1 MNVPMNMQQ
10 KENGMQH
17 ALKRE
22 LYKYAARYAVE
33 QERQGSQGDGRS
45 SIHYPALFLFV
56 GDLVK
61 PAVSAVHDINQ
72 LKWDNEDGVV
82 YVHIGTDDTSNEA
95 DAGNASSASSPSNAS
110 NTLNPVDAVNATN
123 SSHNQEKA
131 KSGYGAESSYENAQV
146 TYHRLPISTSH
157 SQRSSSKT
165 LRKDVHRSFHESAA
179 ALFGL
184 NRMMRRVSNRIAEY
198 GRLYSSFD
206 RIYVTVITRAD
217 DPLNVLLP
225 EITKLAETILAQSFK
240 SVQTDL
246 HVLVSEMEQV
256 DSFGYASAAG
266 LAFLRELDY
275 MQSLDY
281 MFSGKLLVTEDG
293 ISIPVTHPAA
303 PLFDLVYVLSD
314 KNERGTGVPG
324 GWIENAEIIC
334 RICLLKNRKQEES
347 YEDRAAIAS
356 TGANTYNN
364 TSFKNN
370 IRTTSDQH
378 GYASA
383 GFAEIRRPNKPIA
396 LTVLYHLYR
405 YLLSRMQ
412 QEPDWSIKDKMT
424 FFGLDASSVERKVE
438 GLLPSEDLVSGM
450 SGIMTHN
457 RSFAELKPLSLR
469 EAERALYGEGAEAYF
484 RENVVR
490 PVQERVRERSS
501 SGLLRRQAEQSHM
514 EYPEIGYFQWA
525 AWSDGEPGSV
535 REALLALIR
544 DKSMQL
550 ESARALMEQRQQ
562 ERVEDQ
568 PIKRALFR
576 DKQNV
581 RNLIDC
587 LLERVYEPKVEL
599 LRLENEL
606 HLLRIYDTEMEE
618 LHRYSRQVTTS
629 LEALERTLRE
639 VAEESIA
646 AADEYIGQNVMEY
659 YGKVTE
665 ELIAD
670 LEARRGREVWFED
683 RYMGD
688 MNELAIKGSDRLLA
702 RLMEVCRDL
711 LLSAEPLRLS
721 FEEEL
726 LQRANV
732 TITYRDRD
740 VLTRDDLFRRLY
752 RTLEDQAVVR
762 IRVFDYTQE
771 HRYEEKYFFGDHHSA
786 FMDYAAHAEETSRI
800 YKLGVVYEERSSGVE
815 KLNLMG
821 GFHLED
827 LMVYRNGKVYYDS
840 YTENGY
846 ELHPAELAEKLSPL
860 R

>member
-1 MNVPMNMQQ
+1 MGA
-10 KENGMQH
+10 GMEFKLNNT
-17 ALKRE
+17 LKRDLE
-22 LYKYAARYAVE
+22 KYAAQYAAE
-33 QERQGSQGDGRS
+33 QERQGSLGDGRS

-56 GDLVK
+56 GDLVE
-61 PAVSAVHDINQ
+61 PAMAAVREINQ
-72 LKWDNEDGVV
+72 LKWDNGEGVV
-82 YVHIGTDDTSNEA
+82 YLQIGTEGREEQGGREHRD
-95 DAGNASSASSPSNAS
+95 SSE
-110 NTLNPVDAVNATN
+110 D
-123 SSHNQEKA
+123 
-131 KSGYGAESSYENAQV
+131 GQV
-146 TYHRLPISTSH
+146 TRHILPLSTE
-157 SQRSSSKT
+157 QTGRPSKT
-165 LRKDVHRSFHESAA
+165 MRKDVHRSFHDSEQ

-184 NRMMRRVSNRIAEY
+184 NRTLRRVSNRIAEY

-206 RIYVTVITRAD
+206 RIYITVVTRAD

-225 EITKLAETILAQSFK
+225 ELTKLTENILAQSFK

-256 DSFGYASAAG
+256 ESFGYASAAG
-266 LAFLRELDY
+266 LAFLRELDH
-275 MQSLDY
+275 MQALDY
-281 MFSGKLLVTEDG
+281 TFSGNLLVTEDG
-293 ISIPVTHPAA
+293 ISIPVVHPSS
-303 PLFDLVYVLSD
+303 PLFDLVYILSD
-314 KNERGTGVPG
+314 KNERGTGVAG

-334 RICLLKNRKQEES
+334 RICLLKNRKQ
-347 YEDRAAIAS
+347 DPDALGAVAS

-383 GFAEIRRPNKPIA
+383 GFAEIRRPNQPIA
-396 LTVLYHLYR
+396 LAVLYHLYR
-405 YLLSRMQ
+405 YLLDLMR
-412 QEPDWSIKDKMT
+412 QEPEWSMKDKLA
-424 FFGLDASSVERKVE
+424 FFGLDTSSVERKVE
-438 GLLPSEDLVSGM
+438 GLLPEQDLVGGM

-457 RSFAELKPLSLR
+457 VSFSDLKPLSLR
-469 EAERALYGEGAEAYF
+469 EAERALFGQGAEAYF
-484 RENVVR
+484 RDNMVR
-490 PVQERVRERSS
+490 PAEERLRQRSS
-501 SGLLRRQAEQSHM
+501 QSSLLRRAEQSRT

-525 AWSDGEPGSV
+525 SWSDSSPGSV
-535 REALLALIR
+535 REALLGLIR
-544 DKSMQL
+544 DKSVRL
-550 ESARALMEQRQQ
+550 ESARALLEQRQQ
-562 ERVEDQ
+562 EQVEDQ

-587 LLERVYEPKVEL
+587 LLERVYVPKTEL

-606 HLLRIYDTEMEE
+606 QLLRIYDSEMEQ
-618 LHRYSRQVTTS
+618 LHSFSSSITTA

-639 VAEESIA
+639 TAEERIA

-665 ELIAD
+665 ALIAD
-670 LEARRGREVWFED
+670 LEAKRGRDVWFEE

-688 MNELAIKGSDRLLA
+688 INRLAAEGNERLLQ
-702 RLMEVCRDL
+702 RLMEVCHAL
-711 LLSAEPLRLS
+711 LLTAEPLRLP

-732 TITYRDRD
+732 TITYGDKN

-827 LMVYRNGKVYYDS
+827 LMVYRNGKVYYES

-846 ELHPAELAEKLSPL
+846 ELHPSGLADKLSPM

>member
-1 MNVPMNMQQ
+1 MGA
-10 KENGMQH
+10 GMEFKLNNT
-17 ALKRE
+17 LKRDLE
-22 LYKYAARYAVE
+22 KYAAQYAAE
-33 QERQGSQGDGRS
+33 QERQGSLGDGRS

-56 GDLVK
+56 GDLVE
-61 PAVSAVHDINQ
+61 PAMAAVREINQ
-72 LKWDNEDGVV
+72 LKWDNGEGVV
-82 YVHIGTDDTSNEA
+82 YLQIGTEGREEQGGREHRD
-95 DAGNASSASSPSNAS
+95 SSE
-110 NTLNPVDAVNATN
+110 D
-123 SSHNQEKA
+123 
-131 KSGYGAESSYENAQV
+131 GQV
-146 TYHRLPISTSH
+146 TRHILPLSTE
-157 SQRSSSKT
+157 QTGRPSKT
-165 LRKDVHRSFHESAA
+165 MRKDVHRSFHDSEQ

-184 NRMMRRVSNRIAEY
+184 NRTLRRVSNRIAEY

-206 RIYVTVITRAD
+206 RIYVTVVTRAD

-225 EITKLAETILAQSFK
+225 ELTKLTVNILAQSFK

-256 DSFGYASAAG
+256 ESFGYASAAG
-266 LAFLRELDY
+266 LAFLRELDH
-275 MQSLDY
+275 MQALDY
-281 MFSGKLLVTEDG
+281 TFSGNLLVTEDG
-293 ISIPVTHPAA
+293 ISIPVVHPSS
-303 PLFDLVYVLSD
+303 PLFDLVYILSD
-314 KNERGTGVPG
+314 KNERGTGVAG

-334 RICLLKNRKQEES
+334 RICLLKNRKQ
-347 YEDRAAIAS
+347 DPDALGAVAS

-383 GFAEIRRPNKPIA
+383 GFAEIRRPNQPIA
-396 LTVLYHLYR
+396 LAVLYHLYR
-405 YLLSRMQ
+405 YLLDLMR
-412 QEPDWSIKDKMT
+412 QEPEWSMKDKLA
-424 FFGLDASSVERKVE
+424 FFGLDTSSVERKVE
-438 GLLPSEDLVSGM
+438 GLLPEQDLVGGM

-457 RSFAELKPLSLR
+457 VSFSDLKPLSLR
-469 EAERALYGEGAEAYF
+469 EAERALFGQGAEAYF
-484 RENVVR
+484 RDNMVR
-490 PVQERVRERSS
+490 PAEERFRQRSS
-501 SGLLRRQAEQSHM
+501 QSSLLRRAEQSRT

-525 AWSDGEPGSV
+525 SWSDSSHGSV
-535 REALLALIR
+535 REALLGLIR
-544 DKSMQL
+544 DKSVQL
-550 ESARALMEQRQQ
+550 ESARALLEQRQQ
-562 ERVEDQ
+562 EQVEDQ

-587 LLERVYEPKVEL
+587 LLERVYVPKTEL

-606 HLLRIYDTEMEE
+606 QLLRIYDSEMEQ
-618 LHRYSRQVTTS
+618 LHSFSRSITTA

-639 VAEESIA
+639 TAEERIA

-665 ELIAD
+665 ALIAD
-670 LEARRGREVWFED
+670 LEAKRGRDVWFEE

-688 MNELAIKGSDRLLA
+688 INRLAAEGNERLLQ
-702 RLMEVCRDL
+702 RLMEVCHAL
-711 LLSAEPLRLS
+711 LLTAEPLRLP

-732 TITYRDRD
+732 TITYGDKN

-827 LMVYRNGKVYYDS
+827 LMVYRNGKVYYES

-846 ELHPAELAEKLSPL
+846 ELHPSGLADKLSPM

>member
-1 MNVPMNMQQ
+1 MAA
-10 KENGMQH
+10 GMEFSSNN
-17 ALKRE
+17 ALKRNLE
-22 LYKYAARYAVE
+22 KYAAQYATE
-33 QERQGSQGDGRS
+33 QERQGSLGDGRS
-45 SIHYPALFLFV
+45 SIHYPALFLFM
-56 GDLVK
+56 GDQVA
-61 PAVSAVHDINQ
+61 PAVSAVQEINR
-72 LKWDNEDGVV
+72 LKWDNGEGVV
-82 YVHIGTDDTSNEA
+82 YVQIGTEDQDDDRYRSH
-95 DAGNASSASSPSNAS
+95 DSSGRMKHDNDNGGQLDRGEHS
-110 NTLNPVDAVNATN
+110 DDR
-123 SSHNQEKA
+123 Q
-131 KSGYGAESSYENAQV
+131 SSYPVGHRPAKAMDRSSFDDGQV
-146 TYHRLPISTSH
+146 TRHVLPISGAQTG
-157 SQRSSSKT
+157 RPSKT
-165 LRKDVHRSFHESAA
+165 LRKDVHRSFHDSDQ
-179 ALFGL
+179 ALYGL
-184 NRMMRRVSNRIAEY
+184 NRTLRRVSNRIAEY

-206 RIYVTVITRAD
+206 RIYVTVVTRAD

-225 EITKLAETILAQSFK
+225 ELTKLTETILGQSFK

-275 MQSLDY
+275 MQGLDY
-281 MFSGKLLVTEDG
+281 TFSGNLLVTEDG
-293 ISIPVTHPAA
+293 ISIPVVHPAS
-303 PLFDLVYVLSD
+303 PLFDLVYILSD

-334 RICLLKNRKQEES
+334 RICLLKNRKQEADS
-347 YEDRAAIAS
+347 SGAVSS

-396 LTVLYHLYR
+396 LAVLYHLYR
-405 YLLSRMQ
+405 YLLERMR
-412 QEPDWSIKDKMT
+412 QEPEWSIKDKLV
-424 FFGLDASSVERKVE
+424 FFGLDGASVERKVE
-438 GLLPSEDLVSGM
+438 GVLPDEDLVSGM

-457 RSFAELKPLSLR
+457 VSFTDLKPLSLR
-469 EAERALYGEGAEAYF
+469 EAERALFGHGAEAYF
-484 RENVVR
+484 RDNVVR
-490 PVQERVRERSS
+490 LAEERVRQRSTEGS
-501 SGLLRRQAEQSHM
+501 LRRQAEQSRTEH
-514 EYPEIGYFQWA
+514 PEIGYFQWA
-525 AWSDGEPGSV
+525 AWSDNGFGSV
-535 REALLALIR
+535 REALLGLIR
-544 DKSMQL
+544 DKSVQL
-550 ESARALMEQRQQ
+550 ESARSLLEQRQQ

-568 PIKRALFR
+568 SFKRALFR

-587 LLERVYEPKVEL
+587 LLERVYVPKVEL

-606 HLLRIYDTEMEE
+606 QLLRVYDTEMEH
-618 LHRYSRQVTTS
+618 LHMFSRKVTET
-629 LEALERTLRE
+629 LAALERILRE
-639 VAEESIA
+639 TALESIA

-665 ELIAD
+665 ALIAD
-670 LEARRGREVWFED
+670 LEAKRGRDVWFED

-688 MNELAIKGSDRLLA
+688 MNRLATEGNERLLQ
-702 RLMEVCRDL
+702 RLMEVCHAML
-711 LLSAEPLRLS
+711 LTADPLRVP

-726 LQRANV
+726 LLRANV
-732 TITYRDRD
+732 TITYGDKN

-752 RTLEDQAVVR
+752 RTLEEQAVVR
-762 IRVFDYTQE
+762 VRVFDYTQE

-827 LMVYRNGKVYYDS
+827 LMVYRNGRVYYDS

-846 ELHPAELAEKLSPL
+846 ELHPSDLAEKLSPM

>member
-1 MNVPMNMQQ
+1 MAAGMEFKMNNT
-10 KENGMQH
+10 
-17 ALKRE
+17 LKRDLE
-22 LYKYAARYAVE
+22 KYAAQYAAE
-33 QERQGSQGDGRS
+33 QERQGSLGDGRS

-56 GDLVK
+56 GDLVE
-61 PAVSAVHDINQ
+61 PAMAAVREINQ
-72 LKWDNEDGVV
+72 LKWDNGEGVV
-82 YVHIGTDDTSNEA
+82 YLQIGTEGREEQGGREHRD
-95 DAGNASSASSPSNAS
+95 SSE
-110 NTLNPVDAVNATN
+110 D
-123 SSHNQEKA
+123 
-131 KSGYGAESSYENAQV
+131 GQV
-146 TYHRLPISTSH
+146 TRHILPLSTE
-157 SQRSSSKT
+157 QTGRPSKT
-165 LRKDVHRSFHESAA
+165 MRKDVHRRFHDSEQ

-184 NRMMRRVSNRIAEY
+184 NRTLRRVSNRIAEY

-206 RIYVTVITRAD
+206 RIYVTVVTRAD

-225 EITKLAETILAQSFK
+225 ELTKLTETILAQSFK

-275 MQSLDY
+275 MQALDY
-281 MFSGKLLVTEDG
+281 TFSGNLLVTEDG
-293 ISIPVTHPAA
+293 ISIPVVHPSS
-303 PLFDLVYVLSD
+303 PLFDLVYILSD
-314 KNERGTGVPG
+314 KNERGTGVSG
-324 GWIENAEIIC
+324 GWTENAEIIC
-334 RICLLKNRKQEES
+334 RICLLKNRKQ
-347 YEDRAAIAS
+347 DPDALGAVAI

-383 GFAEIRRPNKPIA
+383 GFAEIRRPNQPIA
-396 LTVLYHLYR
+396 LAVLYHLYR
-405 YLLSRMQ
+405 YLLGLMR
-412 QEPDWSIKDKMT
+412 QEPEWSMKDKLA
-424 FFGLDASSVERKVE
+424 FFGLDASSVEHKVE
-438 GLLPSEDLVSGM
+438 GLLPEQDLVGGM

-457 RSFAELKPLSLR
+457 VSFSDLKPLSLR
-469 EAERALYGEGAEAYF
+469 EAERALFGQGAEAYF
-484 RENVVR
+484 RDNMVR
-490 PVQERVRERSS
+490 PAEERLRQRSS
-501 SGLLRRQAEQSHM
+501 QSSLLRRAEQSRT

-525 AWSDGEPGSV
+525 SWSDSSPGSV
-535 REALLALIR
+535 REALLGLIR
-544 DKSMQL
+544 DKSVQL
-550 ESARALMEQRQQ
+550 ESARALLEQRQQ
-562 ERVEDQ
+562 EQVEDQ
-568 PIKRALFR
+568 SIKRALFR

-587 LLERVYEPKVEL
+587 LLERVYVPKTEL

-606 HLLRIYDTEMEE
+606 QLLRLYDSEMEQ
-618 LHRYSRQVTTS
+618 LHNFSRDVTTA

-639 VAEESIA
+639 AAEERIA

-665 ELIAD
+665 ALIAD
-670 LEARRGREVWFED
+670 LEAKRGRDVWFEE

-688 MNELAIKGSDRLLA
+688 INRLAAEGNERLLQ
-702 RLMEVCRDL
+702 RLMEVCHTL
-711 LLSAEPLRLS
+711 LLTAEPLRLP

-732 TITYRDRD
+732 TITYGDKN

-846 ELHPAELAEKLSPL
+846 ELHPAGLADKLSPM

>member
-1 MNVPMNMQQ
+1 MGA
-10 KENGMQH
+10 GMEFKLNNT
-17 ALKRE
+17 LKRDLE
-22 LYKYAARYAVE
+22 KYAAQYAAE
-33 QERQGSQGDGRS
+33 QERQGSLGDGRS

-56 GDLVK
+56 GDLVE
-61 PAVSAVHDINQ
+61 PAMAAVREINQ
-72 LKWDNEDGVV
+72 LKWDNGEGVV
-82 YVHIGTDDTSNEA
+82 YLQIGTEGREEQGGREHRDPLED
-95 DAGNASSASSPSNAS
+95 G
-110 NTLNPVDAVNATN
+110 
-123 SSHNQEKA
+123 
-131 KSGYGAESSYENAQV
+131 QV
-146 TYHRLPISTSH
+146 TRHILPLSTV
-157 SQRSSSKT
+157 QAGRPSKT
-165 LRKDVHRSFHESAA
+165 LRKDVHRSFHDSEQ

-184 NRMMRRVSNRIAEY
+184 NRTLRRVSNRIAEY

-206 RIYVTVITRAD
+206 RIYVTVVTRAD

-225 EITKLAETILAQSFK
+225 ELTKLTENILAQSFK

-275 MQSLDY
+275 LQALDY
-281 MFSGKLLVTEDG
+281 TFSGNLLVTEDG
-293 ISIPVTHPAA
+293 ISIPVVHSSS
-303 PLFDLVYVLSD
+303 PLFDLVYILSD
-314 KNERGTGVPG
+314 KNERGTGVAG

-334 RICLLKNRKQEES
+334 RICLLKNRKQ
-347 YEDRAAIAS
+347 DPDALGAVAS

-383 GFAEIRRPNKPIA
+383 GFAEIRRPNQPIA
-396 LTVLYHLYR
+396 LAVLYHLYR
-405 YLLSRMQ
+405 YLLDLMR
-412 QEPDWSIKDKMT
+412 QEPDWSMKDKLA

-438 GLLPSEDLVSGM
+438 GLLPEQDLVGGM

-457 RSFAELKPLSLR
+457 VSFSDLKPLSLR
-469 EAERALYGEGAEAYF
+469 EAERALFGQGAEAYF
-484 RENVVR
+484 RDNMVR
-490 PVQERVRERSS
+490 PAEERLRQRSS
-501 SGLLRRQAEQSHM
+501 EGSLRRQAQQSRT

-525 AWSDGEPGSV
+525 SWSDSSPGSV
-535 REALLALIR
+535 REALLGLIR
-544 DKSMQL
+544 DKSVQL
-550 ESARALMEQRQQ
+550 ESARALLEQRQQ
-562 ERVEDQ
+562 EQVEDQ

-587 LLERVYEPKVEL
+587 LLERVYVPKTEL

-606 HLLRIYDTEMEE
+606 QLLRIYDSEMEQ
-618 LHRYSRQVTTS
+618 LHSFSRDVTTA

-639 VAEESIA
+639 AAEERIA

-665 ELIAD
+665 ALIAD
-670 LEARRGREVWFED
+670 LEAKRGRDVWFEE

-688 MNELAIKGSDRLLA
+688 INQLAAEGNERLLQ
-702 RLMEVCRDL
+702 RLMEVCHAL
-711 LLSAEPLRLS
+711 LLTAEPLRLP

-732 TITYRDRD
+732 TITYGDKN

-840 YTENGY
+840 YAENGY
-846 ELHPAELAEKLSPL
+846 EFHPAGLADKLSPM

>member
-1 MNVPMNMQQ
+1 MAA
-10 KENGMQH
+10 GMEFSSNN
-17 ALKRE
+17 ALKRNLE
-22 LYKYAARYAVE
+22 KYAAQYATE
-33 QERQGSQGDGRS
+33 QERQGSLGDGRS

-56 GDLVK
+56 GDQVA
-61 PAVSAVHDINQ
+61 PAVSAVQEINR
-72 LKWDNEDGVV
+72 LKWDNGEGVV
-82 YVHIGTDDTSNEA
+82 YVQIGTEDQDDDRHRNHDSSERMKHDNDNGGQLDRGEHSDDRQPTYPGGHRSAEA
-95 DAGNASSASSPSNAS
+95 MDRSSF
-110 NTLNPVDAVNATN
+110 DD
-123 SSHNQEKA
+123 
-131 KSGYGAESSYENAQV
+131 GQV
-146 TYHRLPISTSH
+146 TRHVLPISGAKTG
-157 SQRSSSKT
+157 RPSKT
-165 LRKDVHRSFHESAA
+165 LRKDVHRSFHDSDQ
-179 ALFGL
+179 ALYGL
-184 NRMMRRVSNRIAEY
+184 NRTLRRVSNRIAEY

-206 RIYVTVITRAD
+206 RIYVTVVTRAD

-225 EITKLAETILAQSFK
+225 ELTKLTETILGQSFK

-275 MQSLDY
+275 MQGLDY
-281 MFSGKLLVTEDG
+281 TFSGNLLVTEDG
-293 ISIPVTHPAA
+293 ISIPVVHPAS
-303 PLFDLVYVLSD
+303 PLFDLVYILSD

-334 RICLLKNRKQEES
+334 RICLLKNRKQEPDS
-347 YEDRAAIAS
+347 SGAVSS

-396 LTVLYHLYR
+396 LAVLYHLYR
-405 YLLSRMQ
+405 YLLERMR
-412 QEPDWSIKDKMT
+412 QEPEWSIKDKLV
-424 FFGLDASSVERKVE
+424 FFGLDGASVERKVE
-438 GLLPSEDLVSGM
+438 GILPDEDLVSGM

-457 RSFAELKPLSLR
+457 VSFTDLKPLSLR
-469 EAERALYGEGAEAYF
+469 EAERALFGHGAEAYF
-484 RENVVR
+484 RDNVVR
-490 PVQERVRERSS
+490 LAEDRVRQRSTEGS
-501 SGLLRRQAEQSHM
+501 LRRQAEQSRTEH
-514 EYPEIGYFQWA
+514 PEIGYFQWA
-525 AWSDGEPGSV
+525 AWSDNGFGSV
-535 REALLALIR
+535 REALLGLIR
-544 DKSMQL
+544 DKSVQL
-550 ESARALMEQRQQ
+550 ESARSLLEQRQQ

-568 PIKRALFR
+568 SFKRALFR

-587 LLERVYEPKVEL
+587 LLERVYVPKVEL

-606 HLLRIYDTEMEE
+606 QLLRVYDTEMEH
-618 LHRYSRQVTTS
+618 LHTFSRKVTET
-629 LEALERTLRE
+629 LAALERTLRE
-639 VAEESIA
+639 TALESIA

-665 ELIAD
+665 ALIAD
-670 LEARRGREVWFED
+670 LEAKRGRDVWFED

-688 MNELAIKGSDRLLA
+688 MNRLATEGNERLLQ
-702 RLMEVCRDL
+702 RLMEVCHAML
-711 LLSAEPLRLS
+711 LTADPLRVP

-726 LQRANV
+726 LLRANV
-732 TITYRDRD
+732 TITYGDKN

-752 RTLEDQAVVR
+752 RTLEEQAVVR
-762 IRVFDYTQE
+762 VRVFDYTQE

-827 LMVYRNGKVYYDS
+827 LMVYRNGRVYYDS

-846 ELHPAELAEKLSPL
+846 ELHPSDLAEKLSPM

>member
-1 MNVPMNMQQ
+1 MGA
-10 KENGMQH
+10 GMEFKLNNT
-17 ALKRE
+17 LKRDLE
-22 LYKYAARYAVE
+22 KYAAQYAAE
-33 QERQGSQGDGRS
+33 QERQGSLGDGRS

-56 GDLVK
+56 GDLVE
-61 PAVSAVHDINQ
+61 PAMAAVHEINQ
-72 LKWDNEDGVV
+72 LKWDNGEGVMYLQIGTEGREEQGGREHRDSSEDG
-82 YVHIGTDDTSNEA
+82 
-95 DAGNASSASSPSNAS
+95 
-110 NTLNPVDAVNATN
+110 
-123 SSHNQEKA
+123 
-131 KSGYGAESSYENAQV
+131 QV
-146 TYHRLPISTSH
+146 TRHILPLSTE
-157 SQRSSSKT
+157 QTGRPSKT
-165 LRKDVHRSFHESAA
+165 MRKDVHRSFHDSEQ

-184 NRMMRRVSNRIAEY
+184 NRTLRRVSNRIAEY

-206 RIYVTVITRAD
+206 RIYVTVVTRAD

-225 EITKLAETILAQSFK
+225 ELTKLTENILAQSFK

-256 DSFGYASAAG
+256 ESFGYASAAG
-266 LAFLRELDY
+266 LAFLRELDH
-275 MQSLDY
+275 MQALDY
-281 MFSGKLLVTEDG
+281 TFSGNLLVTEDG
-293 ISIPVTHPAA
+293 ISIPVVHPSS
-303 PLFDLVYVLSD
+303 PLFDLVYILSD
-314 KNERGTGVPG
+314 KNERGTGVAG

-334 RICLLKNRKQEES
+334 RICLLKNRKQ
-347 YEDRAAIAS
+347 DPDALGAVAS

-383 GFAEIRRPNKPIA
+383 GFAEIRRPNQPIA
-396 LTVLYHLYR
+396 LAVLYHLYR
-405 YLLSRMQ
+405 YLLDLMR
-412 QEPDWSIKDKMT
+412 QEPEWSMKDKLA
-424 FFGLDASSVERKVE
+424 FFGLDTSSVERKVE
-438 GLLPSEDLVSGM
+438 GLLPEQDLVGGM

-457 RSFAELKPLSLR
+457 VSFSDLKPLSLR
-469 EAERALYGEGAEAYF
+469 EAERALFGQGAEAYF
-484 RENVVR
+484 RDNMVR
-490 PVQERVRERSS
+490 PAGERLRQRSS
-501 SGLLRRQAEQSHM
+501 QSSLLRRAEQSRT
-514 EYPEIGYFQWA
+514 EYPEIGYFQWTS
-525 AWSDGEPGSV
+525 WSDSGPGSV
-535 REALLALIR
+535 REALLGLIR
-544 DKSMQL
+544 DKSVQL
-550 ESARALMEQRQQ
+550 ESARALLEQRQQ
-562 ERVEDQ
+562 EQVEDQ

-587 LLERVYEPKVEL
+587 LLERVYVPKTEL

-606 HLLRIYDTEMEE
+606 QLLRIYDSEMEQ
-618 LHRYSRQVTTS
+618 LHSFSRSITTA

-639 VAEESIA
+639 TAEERIA

-665 ELIAD
+665 ALIAD
-670 LEARRGREVWFED
+670 LEAKRGRDVWFEE

-688 MNELAIKGSDRLLA
+688 INRLAAEGNERLLQ
-702 RLMEVCRDL
+702 RLMEVCHAL
-711 LLSAEPLRLS
+711 LLTAEPLRLP

-732 TITYRDRD
+732 TITYGDKN

-827 LMVYRNGKVYYDS
+827 LMVYRNGKVYYES

-846 ELHPAELAEKLSPL
+846 ELHPSGLADKLSPM

>member
-1 MNVPMNMQQ
+1 MAA
-10 KENGMQH
+10 GMEFSSNN
-17 ALKRE
+17 ALKRNLE
-22 LYKYAARYAVE
+22 KYAAQYATE
-33 QERQGSQGDGRS
+33 QERQGSLGDGRS

-56 GDLVK
+56 GDQVA
-61 PAVSAVHDINQ
+61 PAVSAVQEINR
-72 LKWDNEDGVV
+72 LKWDNGEGVV
-82 YVHIGTDDTSNEA
+82 YVQIGTE
-95 DAGNASSASSPSNAS
+95 
-110 NTLNPVDAVNATN
+110 
-123 SSHNQEKA
+123 NQEHAQHRDHDPAQTKHDHYSA
-131 KSGYGAESSYENAQV
+131 GAHSGYARVNGLSDARNGSTSDDDQV
-146 TYHRLPISTSH
+146 TRHVLPLSTI
-157 SQRSSSKT
+157 QTDRPSKT
-165 LRKDVHRSFHESAA
+165 LRKDVHRSFHDSDQ

-184 NRMMRRVSNRIAEY
+184 NRTLRRVSNRIAEY

-206 RIYVTVITRAD
+206 RIYVTVVTRAD

-225 EITKLAETILAQSFK
+225 ELTKLTETILAQSFK

-275 MQSLDY
+275 MQGLDY
-281 MFSGKLLVTEDG
+281 TFNGNLLVTEDG
-293 ISIPVTHPAA
+293 ISIPVVHPAS
-303 PLFDLVYVLSD
+303 PLFDLVYILSD

-334 RICLLKNRKQEES
+334 RICLLKNRKQDGDS
-347 YEDRAAIAS
+347 SGSS

-396 LTVLYHLYR
+396 LAVLYHLYR
-405 YLLSRMQ
+405 YLLERMR
-412 QEPDWSIKDKMT
+412 QEPEWSIKDKLA
-424 FFGLDASSVERKVE
+424 FFGLDGASVERKVE
-438 GLLPSEDLVSGM
+438 GILPDEDLVSGM

-457 RSFAELKPLSLR
+457 VSFSDLKPLSLR
-469 EAERALYGEGAEAYF
+469 EAERALFGQGAEAYF
-484 RENVVR
+484 RDNVVR
-490 PVQERVRERSS
+490 LAEERVRQRSTEGS
-501 SGLLRRQAEQSHM
+501 LRRKAEQSRIEH
-514 EYPEIGYFQWA
+514 PEVGYFQWA
-525 AWSDGEPGSV
+525 AWSDNGFGSV
-535 REALLALIR
+535 REALLGLIR
-544 DKSMQL
+544 DKSVQL
-550 ESARALMEQRQQ
+550 ESARALLEQRQQ

-568 PIKRALFR
+568 SFKRALFR

-587 LLERVYEPKVEL
+587 LLERVYVPKVEL

-606 HLLRIYDTEMEE
+606 QLLRVYDTEMEQ
-618 LHRYSRQVTTS
+618 LHTFSRSVTET
-629 LEALERTLRE
+629 LATLERVLRE
-639 VAEESIA
+639 TAVESIA

-665 ELIAD
+665 ALIAD
-670 LEARRGREVWFED
+670 LEAKRGRDVWFED

-688 MNELAIKGSDRLLA
+688 MNQLATEGNELLLQ
-702 RLMEVCRDL
+702 RLMEVCHVML
-711 LLSAEPLRLS
+711 LTAEPLRVP

-726 LQRANV
+726 LLRANV
-732 TITYRDRD
+732 TITYGDKN

-752 RTLEDQAVVR
+752 RTLEEQAVVR
-762 IRVFDYTQE
+762 VRVFDYTQE

-827 LMVYRNGKVYYDS
+827 LMVYRNGRVYYDS

-846 ELHPAELAEKLSPL
+846 ELHPSDLAEKLSPM

>member
-1 MNVPMNMQQ
+1 M
-10 KENGMQH
+10 
-17 ALKRE
+17 KRDLE
-22 LYKYAARYAVE
+22 KYAAQYAAE
-33 QERQGSQGDGRS
+33 QERQGSLGDGRS

-56 GDLVK
+56 GDLVE
-61 PAVSAVHDINQ
+61 PAMAAVHEINQ
-72 LKWDNEDGVV
+72 LKWDNGEGVMYLQIGTEGREEQGGREHRDSSEDG
-82 YVHIGTDDTSNEA
+82 
-95 DAGNASSASSPSNAS
+95 
-110 NTLNPVDAVNATN
+110 
-123 SSHNQEKA
+123 
-131 KSGYGAESSYENAQV
+131 QV
-146 TYHRLPISTSH
+146 TRHILPLSTE
-157 SQRSSSKT
+157 QTGRPSKT
-165 LRKDVHRSFHESAA
+165 MRKDVHRSFHDSEQ

-184 NRMMRRVSNRIAEY
+184 NRTLRRVSNRIAEY

-206 RIYVTVITRAD
+206 RIYVTVVTRAD

-225 EITKLAETILAQSFK
+225 ELTKLTENILAQSFK

-256 DSFGYASAAG
+256 ESFGYASAAG
-266 LAFLRELDY
+266 LAFLRELDH
-275 MQSLDY
+275 MQALDY
-281 MFSGKLLVTEDG
+281 TFSGNLLVTEDG
-293 ISIPVTHPAA
+293 ISIPVVHPSS
-303 PLFDLVYVLSD
+303 PLFDLVYILSD
-314 KNERGTGVPG
+314 KNERGTGVAG

-334 RICLLKNRKQEES
+334 RICLLKNRKQ
-347 YEDRAAIAS
+347 DPDALGAVAS

-383 GFAEIRRPNKPIA
+383 GFAEIRRPNQPIA
-396 LTVLYHLYR
+396 LAVLYHLYR
-405 YLLSRMQ
+405 YLLDLMR
-412 QEPDWSIKDKMT
+412 QEPEWSMKDKLA
-424 FFGLDASSVERKVE
+424 FFGLDTSSVERKVE
-438 GLLPSEDLVSGM
+438 GLLPEQDLVGGM

-457 RSFAELKPLSLR
+457 VSFSDLKPLSLR
-469 EAERALYGEGAEAYF
+469 EAERALFGQGAEAYF
-484 RENVVR
+484 RDNMVR
-490 PVQERVRERSS
+490 PAGERLRQRSS
-501 SGLLRRQAEQSHM
+501 QSSLLRRAEQSRT
-514 EYPEIGYFQWA
+514 EYPEIGYFQWTS
-525 AWSDGEPGSV
+525 WSDSGPGSV
-535 REALLALIR
+535 REALLGLIR
-544 DKSMQL
+544 DKSVQL
-550 ESARALMEQRQQ
+550 ESARALLEQRQQ
-562 ERVEDQ
+562 EQVEDQ

-587 LLERVYEPKVEL
+587 LLERVYVPKTEL

-606 HLLRIYDTEMEE
+606 QLLRIYDSEMEQ
-618 LHRYSRQVTTS
+618 LHSFSRSITTA

-639 VAEESIA
+639 TAEERIA

-665 ELIAD
+665 ALIAD
-670 LEARRGREVWFED
+670 LEAKRGRDVWFEE

-688 MNELAIKGSDRLLA
+688 INRLAAEGNERLLQ
-702 RLMEVCRDL
+702 RLMEVCHAL
-711 LLSAEPLRLS
+711 LLTAEPLRLP

-732 TITYRDRD
+732 TITYGDKN

-827 LMVYRNGKVYYDS
+827 LMVYRNGKVYYES

-846 ELHPAELAEKLSPL
+846 ELHPSGLADKLSPM

>member
-1 MNVPMNMQQ
+1 MNNT
-10 KENGMQH
+10 
-17 ALKRE
+17 LKRDLE
-22 LYKYAARYAVE
+22 KYAAQYAAE
-33 QERQGSQGDGRS
+33 QERQGSLGDGRS

-56 GDLVK
+56 GDLVE
-61 PAVSAVHDINQ
+61 PAMAAVREINQ
-72 LKWDNEDGVV
+72 LKWDNGEGVV
-82 YVHIGTDDTSNEA
+82 YLQIGTEGREEQGGREHRD
-95 DAGNASSASSPSNAS
+95 SSE
-110 NTLNPVDAVNATN
+110 D
-123 SSHNQEKA
+123 
-131 KSGYGAESSYENAQV
+131 GQV
-146 TYHRLPISTSH
+146 TRHILPLSTE
-157 SQRSSSKT
+157 QTGRPSKT
-165 LRKDVHRSFHESAA
+165 MRKDVHRRFHDSEQ

-184 NRMMRRVSNRIAEY
+184 NRTLRRVSNRIAEY

-206 RIYVTVITRAD
+206 RIYVTVVTRAD

-225 EITKLAETILAQSFK
+225 ELTKLTETILAQSFK

-275 MQSLDY
+275 MQALDY
-281 MFSGKLLVTEDG
+281 TFSGNLLVTEDG
-293 ISIPVTHPAA
+293 ISIPVVHPSS
-303 PLFDLVYVLSD
+303 PLFDLVYILSD
-314 KNERGTGVPG
+314 KNERGTGVSG
-324 GWIENAEIIC
+324 GWTENAEIIC
-334 RICLLKNRKQEES
+334 RICLLKNRKQ
-347 YEDRAAIAS
+347 DPDALGAVAI

-383 GFAEIRRPNKPIA
+383 GFAEIRRPNQPIA
-396 LTVLYHLYR
+396 LAVLYHLYR
-405 YLLSRMQ
+405 YLLGLMR
-412 QEPDWSIKDKMT
+412 QEPEWSMKDKLA
-424 FFGLDASSVERKVE
+424 FFGLDASSVEHKVE
-438 GLLPSEDLVSGM
+438 GLLPEQDLVGGM

-457 RSFAELKPLSLR
+457 VSFSDLKPLSLR
-469 EAERALYGEGAEAYF
+469 EAERALFGQGAEAYF
-484 RENVVR
+484 RDNMVR
-490 PVQERVRERSS
+490 PAEERLRQRSS
-501 SGLLRRQAEQSHM
+501 QSSLLRRAEQSRT

-525 AWSDGEPGSV
+525 SWSDSSPGSV
-535 REALLALIR
+535 REALLGLIR
-544 DKSMQL
+544 DKSVQL
-550 ESARALMEQRQQ
+550 ESARALLEQRQQ
-562 ERVEDQ
+562 EQVEDQ
-568 PIKRALFR
+568 SIKRALFR

-587 LLERVYEPKVEL
+587 LLERVYVPKTEL

-606 HLLRIYDTEMEE
+606 QLLRLYDSEMEQ
-618 LHRYSRQVTTS
+618 LHNFSRDVTTA

-639 VAEESIA
+639 AAEERIA

-665 ELIAD
+665 ALIAD
-670 LEARRGREVWFED
+670 LEAKRGRDVWFEE

-688 MNELAIKGSDRLLA
+688 INRLAAEGNERLLQ
-702 RLMEVCRDL
+702 RLMEVCHTL
-711 LLSAEPLRLS
+711 LLTAEPLRLP

-732 TITYRDRD
+732 TITYGDKN

-846 ELHPAELAEKLSPL
+846 ELHPAGLADKLSPM

>member
-1 MNVPMNMQQ
+1 MGA
-10 KENGMQH
+10 GMEFKLNNT
-17 ALKRE
+17 LKRD
-22 LYKYAARYAVE
+22 LDKYAAQYAAE
-33 QERQGSQGDGRS
+33 QERQGSLGDGRS

-56 GDLVK
+56 GDLVE
-61 PAVSAVHDINQ
+61 PAMAAVREINQ
-72 LKWDNEDGVV
+72 LKWDNGEGVV
-82 YVHIGTDDTSNEA
+82 YLQIGTEGREEQGGREHRDSLED
-95 DAGNASSASSPSNAS
+95 G
-110 NTLNPVDAVNATN
+110 
-123 SSHNQEKA
+123 
-131 KSGYGAESSYENAQV
+131 QV
-146 TYHRLPISTSH
+146 TRHILPLSTV
-157 SQRSSSKT
+157 QAGRPSKT
-165 LRKDVHRSFHESAA
+165 LRKDVHRSFHDSEQ

-184 NRMMRRVSNRIAEY
+184 NRTLRRVSNRIAEY

-206 RIYVTVITRAD
+206 RIYVTVVTRAD

-225 EITKLAETILAQSFK
+225 ELTKLTENILAQSFK

-275 MQSLDY
+275 MQALDY
-281 MFSGKLLVTEDG
+281 TFSGNLLVTEDG
-293 ISIPVTHPAA
+293 ISIPVVHSSS
-303 PLFDLVYVLSD
+303 PLFDLVYILSD
-314 KNERGTGVPG
+314 KNERGTGVAG

-334 RICLLKNRKQEES
+334 RICLLKNRKQ
-347 YEDRAAIAS
+347 DPDALGAVAS

-364 TSFKNN
+364 TAFKNN

-383 GFAEIRRPNKPIA
+383 GFAEIRRPNQPIA
-396 LTVLYHLYR
+396 LAVLYHLYR
-405 YLLSRMQ
+405 YLLELMR
-412 QEPDWSIKDKMT
+412 QEPDWSMKDKLA

-438 GLLPSEDLVSGM
+438 GLLPEQDLVGGM

-457 RSFAELKPLSLR
+457 VSFSDLKPLSLR
-469 EAERALYGEGAEAYF
+469 EAERALFGQGAEAYF
-484 RENVVR
+484 RDNMVR
-490 PVQERVRERSS
+490 PAEERLRQRSS
-501 SGLLRRQAEQSHM
+501 EGSLRRQAQQSRT

-525 AWSDGEPGSV
+525 SWSDSSPGSV
-535 REALLALIR
+535 RETLLGLIR
-544 DKSMQL
+544 DKSVQL
-550 ESARALMEQRQQ
+550 ESARALLEQRQQ
-562 ERVEDQ
+562 EQVEDQ

-587 LLERVYEPKVEL
+587 LLERVYMPKTEL

-606 HLLRIYDTEMEE
+606 QLLRIYDSEMEQ
-618 LHRYSRQVTTS
+618 LHSFSRDVTTA

-639 VAEESIA
+639 AAEERIA

-665 ELIAD
+665 ALIAD
-670 LEARRGREVWFED
+670 LEAKRGRDVWFEE

-688 MNELAIKGSDRLLA
+688 INRLAAEGNERLLQ
-702 RLMEVCRDL
+702 RLMEVCHAL
-711 LLSAEPLRLS
+711 LLTAEPLRLP

-732 TITYRDRD
+732 TIAYGDKN

-840 YTENGY
+840 YAENGY
-846 ELHPAELAEKLSPL
+846 EFHPAGLADKLSPM

>member
-1 MNVPMNMQQ
+1 MGA
-10 KENGMQH
+10 GMEFKLNNT
-17 ALKRE
+17 LKRDLE
-22 LYKYAARYAVE
+22 KYAAQYAAE
-33 QERQGSQGDGRS
+33 QERQGSLGDGRS

-56 GDLVK
+56 GDLVE
-61 PAVSAVHDINQ
+61 PAMASVREINQ
-72 LKWDNEDGVV
+72 LKWDNGEGVV
-82 YVHIGTDDTSNEA
+82 YLQIGTEGREEQGGREHRD
-95 DAGNASSASSPSNAS
+95 SSE
-110 NTLNPVDAVNATN
+110 D
-123 SSHNQEKA
+123 
-131 KSGYGAESSYENAQV
+131 GQV
-146 TYHRLPISTSH
+146 TRHILPLSTE
-157 SQRSSSKT
+157 QTGRPSKT
-165 LRKDVHRSFHESAA
+165 MRKDVHRRFHDSEQ

-184 NRMMRRVSNRIAEY
+184 NRTLRRVSNRIAEY

-206 RIYVTVITRAD
+206 RIYVTVVTRAD

-225 EITKLAETILAQSFK
+225 ELTKLTETILAQSFK

-275 MQSLDY
+275 MQALDY
-281 MFSGKLLVTEDG
+281 TFSGNLLVTEDG
-293 ISIPVTHPAA
+293 ISIPVVHPSS
-303 PLFDLVYVLSD
+303 PLFDLVYILSD
-314 KNERGTGVPG
+314 KNERGTGVSG

-334 RICLLKNRKQEES
+334 RICLLKNRKQ
-347 YEDRAAIAS
+347 DPDALGAVAS

-383 GFAEIRRPNKPIA
+383 GFAEIRRPNQPIA
-396 LTVLYHLYR
+396 LAVLYHLYR
-405 YLLSRMQ
+405 YLLDIMR
-412 QEPDWSIKDKMT
+412 QEPDWSMKDKLA

-438 GLLPSEDLVSGM
+438 GLLPEQDLVGGM

-457 RSFAELKPLSLR
+457 VSFSDLKPLSLR
-469 EAERALYGEGAEAYF
+469 EAERALFGQGAEAYF
-484 RENVVR
+484 RDNMVR
-490 PVQERVRERSS
+490 PAEERLRQRSS
-501 SGLLRRQAEQSHM
+501 QSSLLRRAEQSRT

-525 AWSDGEPGSV
+525 SWSDSSPGSV
-535 REALLALIR
+535 REALLGLIR
-544 DKSMQL
+544 DKSVQL
-550 ESARALMEQRQQ
+550 ESARALLEQRQQ
-562 ERVEDQ
+562 EQVEDQ

-587 LLERVYEPKVEL
+587 LLERVYVPKTEL

-606 HLLRIYDTEMEE
+606 QLLRLYDSEMEQ
-618 LHRYSRQVTTS
+618 LHSFSRSITTA
-629 LEALERTLRE
+629 LESLERTLRE
-639 VAEESIA
+639 AAEERIA

-665 ELIAD
+665 ALIAD
-670 LEARRGREVWFED
+670 LEAKRGRDVWFEE

-688 MNELAIKGSDRLLA
+688 INRLAAEGNERLLQH
-702 RLMEVCRDL
+702 LMEVCHAL
-711 LLSAEPLRLS
+711 LLTAEPLRLP

-732 TITYRDRD
+732 TITYGDKN

-846 ELHPAELAEKLSPL
+846 ELHPAGLADKLSPM

>member
-1 MNVPMNMQQ
+1 MGA
-10 KENGMQH
+10 GMEFKLNNT
-17 ALKRE
+17 LKRDLE
-22 LYKYAARYAVE
+22 KYAAQYAAE
-33 QERQGSQGDGRS
+33 QERQGSLGDGRS

-56 GDLVK
+56 GDLVE
-61 PAVSAVHDINQ
+61 PAMAAVREINQ
-72 LKWDNEDGVV
+72 LKWDNGEGVV
-82 YVHIGTDDTSNEA
+82 YLQIGTE
-95 DAGNASSASSPSNAS
+95 GRKEQGER
-110 NTLNPVDAVNATN
+110 VDRD
-123 SSHNQEKA
+123 SLEH
-131 KSGYGAESSYENAQV
+131 GQV
-146 TYHRLPISTSH
+146 TRHTLPLSTA
-157 SQRSSSKT
+157 QAERSSKT
-165 LRKDVHRSFHESAA
+165 MRKDVHRSFHDSEQ

-184 NRMMRRVSNRIAEY
+184 NRTLRRVSNRIAEY

-206 RIYVTVITRAD
+206 RIYVTVVTRAD

-225 EITKLAETILAQSFK
+225 ELTKLTETILAQSFK

-275 MQSLDY
+275 MQALDY
-281 MFSGKLLVTEDG
+281 TFSGNLLVTEDG
-293 ISIPVTHPAA
+293 ISIPVVHPSS
-303 PLFDLVYVLSD
+303 PLFDLVYILSD
-314 KNERGTGVPG
+314 KNERGTGVAG

-334 RICLLKNRKQEES
+334 RICLLKNRKQ
-347 YEDRAAIAS
+347 DPDAFGAVAS

-383 GFAEIRRPNKPIA
+383 GFAEIRRPNQPIA
-396 LTVLYHLYR
+396 LAVLYHLYR
-405 YLLSRMQ
+405 YLLDRMR
-412 QEPDWSIKDKMT
+412 QEPEWSMKDKLA
-424 FFGLDASSVERKVE
+424 FFGLDAASVERKVE
-438 GLLPSEDLVSGM
+438 GLLPEQDLVGSM
-450 SGIMTHN
+450 SGLMTHN
-457 RSFAELKPLSLR
+457 VSFSDLKPLSLR
-469 EAERALYGEGAEAYF
+469 EAERALFGQGAEAYF
-484 RENVVR
+484 RDNMVR
-490 PVQERVRERSS
+490 PAEERLRQRSS
-501 SGLLRRQAEQSHM
+501 QGSLLRQAEQSRTD
-514 EYPEIGYFQWA
+514 YPEIGYFQWA
-525 AWSDGEPGSV
+525 SWSDSSPGSV
-535 REALLALIR
+535 REALLGLIR
-544 DKSMQL
+544 DKSVQL
-550 ESARALMEQRQQ
+550 DSARALLEQRQQ
-562 ERVEDQ
+562 EQVEDQ
-568 PIKRALFR
+568 PFKRALFR

-587 LLERVYEPKVEL
+587 LLERVYVPKVEL

-606 HLLRIYDTEMEE
+606 QLFRIYDSDMEQ
-618 LHRYSRQVTTS
+618 LHRFSRNVTTA
-629 LEALERTLRE
+629 LEALERMLRE
-639 VAEESIA
+639 TAEERIA

-665 ELIAD
+665 ALIAD
-670 LEARRGREVWFED
+670 LEAKRGRDVWFEE

-688 MNELAIKGSDRLLA
+688 INQLAAEGHEHLLQ
-702 RLMEVCRDL
+702 RLMEVCHTL
-711 LLSAEPLRLS
+711 LLSAEPLRLP

-732 TITYRDRD
+732 TITYGDKN

-846 ELHPAELAEKLSPL
+846 ELHPAGLADKLLPM

>member
-1 MNVPMNMQQ
+1 MAAGMEFKMNNT
-10 KENGMQH
+10 
-17 ALKRE
+17 LKRDLE
-22 LYKYAARYAVE
+22 KYAAQYAAE
-33 QERQGSQGDGRS
+33 QERQGSLGDGRS

-56 GDLVK
+56 GDLVE
-61 PAVSAVHDINQ
+61 PAMAAVREINQ
-72 LKWDNEDGVV
+72 LKWDNGEGVV
-82 YVHIGTDDTSNEA
+82 YLQIGTEGREEQGGREHRDSLED
-95 DAGNASSASSPSNAS
+95 G
-110 NTLNPVDAVNATN
+110 
-123 SSHNQEKA
+123 
-131 KSGYGAESSYENAQV
+131 QV
-146 TYHRLPISTSH
+146 TRHILPLSTA
-157 SQRSSSKT
+157 QAGRPSKT
-165 LRKDVHRSFHESAA
+165 MRKDVHRSFHDSEQ

-184 NRMMRRVSNRIAEY
+184 NRTLRRVSNRIAEY

-206 RIYVTVITRAD
+206 RIYVTVVTRAD

-225 EITKLAETILAQSFK
+225 ELTKLTETILAQSFK

-275 MQSLDY
+275 MQALDY
-281 MFSGKLLVTEDG
+281 TFSGNLLVTEDG
-293 ISIPVTHPAA
+293 ISIPVVHPSS
-303 PLFDLVYVLSD
+303 PLFDLVYILSD
-314 KNERGTGVPG
+314 KNERGTGVIG
-324 GWIENAEIIC
+324 GWIENAQIIC
-334 RICLLKNRKQEES
+334 RICLLKNRKQ
-347 YEDRAAIAS
+347 DPDALGAVAS

-383 GFAEIRRPNKPIA
+383 GFAEIRRPNQPIA
-396 LTVLYHLYR
+396 LAVLYHLYR
-405 YLLSRMQ
+405 YLLDLMR
-412 QEPDWSIKDKMT
+412 QEPEWSMKDKLA
-424 FFGLDASSVERKVE
+424 FFGLDASSVEHKVE
-438 GLLPSEDLVSGM
+438 GLLHEQDLVGGM

-457 RSFAELKPLSLR
+457 VSFSDLKPLSLR
-469 EAERALYGEGAEAYF
+469 EAERALFGQGAEAYF
-484 RENVVR
+484 RDNMVR
-490 PVQERVRERSS
+490 PAEERLRQRSS
-501 SGLLRRQAEQSHM
+501 QSSLLRRAEQSRT

-525 AWSDGEPGSV
+525 SWSDGSPGSV
-535 REALLALIR
+535 REALLGLIR
-544 DKSMQL
+544 DKSVQL
-550 ESARALMEQRQQ
+550 DSARALLEQRQQ
-562 ERVEDQ
+562 EQVEDQ

-587 LLERVYEPKVEL
+587 LLERVYVPKTEL

-606 HLLRIYDTEMEE
+606 QLLRIYDSEMEQ
-618 LHRYSRQVTTS
+618 LHSFSRSITTA
-629 LEALERTLRE
+629 LEALERTLRDA
-639 VAEESIA
+639 AEERIA

-665 ELIAD
+665 ALIAD
-670 LEARRGREVWFED
+670 LEAKRGRDVWFEE

-688 MNELAIKGSDRLLA
+688 INRLAAEGNERLLR
-702 RLMEVCRDL
+702 RLMEVCHTL
-711 LLSAEPLRLS
+711 LLTAEPLRLP

-732 TITYRDRD
+732 TITYGDKN

-846 ELHPAELAEKLSPL
+846 ELHPAGLADKLSPM

>member
-1 MNVPMNMQQ
+1 MEFSSNN
-10 KENGMQH
+10 
-17 ALKRE
+17 ALKRNLE
-22 LYKYAARYAVE
+22 KYAAQYAAE
-33 QERQGSQGDGRS
+33 QERQGSLGDGRS

-56 GDLVK
+56 GDQVA
-61 PAVSAVHDINQ
+61 PAVSAVQEINR
-72 LKWDNEDGVV
+72 LKWDNGEGVV
-82 YVHIGTDDTSNEA
+82 YVQIGTE
-95 DAGNASSASSPSNAS
+95 
-110 NTLNPVDAVNATN
+110 
-123 SSHNQEKA
+123 NQEHARLRYHDPVQTKHDHYSA
-131 KSGYGAESSYENAQV
+131 GAHSGYVRVNGLSDARNGSTSDDGQV
-146 TYHRLPISTSH
+146 TRHVLPLSTI
-157 SQRSSSKT
+157 QTDRPSKT
-165 LRKDVHRSFHESAA
+165 LRKDVHRSFHDSDQ

-184 NRMMRRVSNRIAEY
+184 NRTLRRVSNRIAEY

-206 RIYVTVITRAD
+206 RIYVTVVTRAD

-225 EITKLAETILAQSFK
+225 ELTKLTETILSQSFK

-275 MQSLDY
+275 MQGLDY
-281 MFSGKLLVTEDG
+281 TFSGNLLVTEDG
-293 ISIPVTHPAA
+293 ISIPVVHPAS
-303 PLFDLVYVLSD
+303 PLFDLVYILSD

-334 RICLLKNRKQEES
+334 RICLLKNRKQDADS
-347 YEDRAAIAS
+347 SGSS

-396 LTVLYHLYR
+396 LAVLYHLYR
-405 YLLSRMQ
+405 YLLERMR
-412 QEPDWSIKDKMT
+412 QEHEWSIKDKLA
-424 FFGLDASSVERKVE
+424 FFGLDGASVERNVE
-438 GLLPSEDLVSGM
+438 GILPDEDLVSGM

-457 RSFAELKPLSLR
+457 VSFTDLKPLSLR
-469 EAERALYGEGAEAYF
+469 EAERALFGQGAEAYF
-484 RENVVR
+484 RDNVVR
-490 PVQERVRERSS
+490 LAEERVRQRSTEGS
-501 SGLLRRQAEQSHM
+501 LRRKAEQSRIEH
-514 EYPEIGYFQWA
+514 PEVGYFQWA
-525 AWSDGEPGSV
+525 AWSDNGFGSV
-535 REALLALIR
+535 REALLGLIR
-544 DKSMQL
+544 DKSVQL
-550 ESARALMEQRQQ
+550 ESARALLEQRQQ

-568 PIKRALFR
+568 SFKRALFR

-587 LLERVYEPKVEL
+587 LLERVYVPKVEL

-606 HLLRIYDTEMEE
+606 QLLRVYDTEMEQ
-618 LHRYSRQVTTS
+618 LHTFSRSVTET
-629 LEALERTLRE
+629 LATLERVLRE
-639 VAEESIA
+639 TAVESIA

-665 ELIAD
+665 ALIAD
-670 LEARRGREVWFED
+670 LEAKRGRDVWFED

-688 MNELAIKGSDRLLA
+688 MNQLATEGNERLLQ
-702 RLMEVCRDL
+702 RLMEVCHVML
-711 LLSAEPLRLS
+711 LTAEPLRVP

-726 LQRANV
+726 LLRANV
-732 TITYRDRD
+732 TITYGDKN

-752 RTLEDQAVVR
+752 RTLEEQAVVR
-762 IRVFDYTQE
+762 VRVFDYTQE

-827 LMVYRNGKVYYDS
+827 LMVYRNGRVYYDS

-846 ELHPAELAEKLSPL
+846 ELHPSDLAEKLSPM

>member
-1 MNVPMNMQQ
+1 MGA
-10 KENGMQH
+10 GMEFKLNNT
-17 ALKRE
+17 LKRDLE
-22 LYKYAARYAVE
+22 KYAAQYAAE
-33 QERQGSQGDGRS
+33 QERQGSLGDGRS

-56 GDLVK
+56 GDMVE
-61 PAVSAVHDINQ
+61 PAMDAVREINQ
-72 LKWDNEDGVV
+72 LKWDNGEGVV
-82 YVHIGTDDTSNEA
+82 YLQIGTEGREKQGGREHRD
-95 DAGNASSASSPSNAS
+95 SSE
-110 NTLNPVDAVNATN
+110 D
-123 SSHNQEKA
+123 
-131 KSGYGAESSYENAQV
+131 GQV
-146 TYHRLPISTSH
+146 TRHILPLSTE
-157 SQRSSSKT
+157 QTGRPSKT
-165 LRKDVHRSFHESAA
+165 MRKDVHRRFHDSEQ

-184 NRMMRRVSNRIAEY
+184 NRTLRRVSNRIAEY

-206 RIYVTVITRAD
+206 RIYVTVVTRAD

-225 EITKLAETILAQSFK
+225 ELTKLTETILAQSFK

-275 MQSLDY
+275 MQALDY
-281 MFSGKLLVTEDG
+281 TFSGNLLVTEDG
-293 ISIPVTHPAA
+293 ISIPVVHPSS
-303 PLFDLVYVLSD
+303 PLFDLVYILSD
-314 KNERGTGVPG
+314 KNERGTGVSG

-334 RICLLKNRKQEES
+334 RICLLKNRKQ
-347 YEDRAAIAS
+347 DPDALGAVAS

-383 GFAEIRRPNKPIA
+383 GFAEIRRPNQPIA
-396 LTVLYHLYR
+396 LAVLYHLYR
-405 YLLSRMQ
+405 YLLDIMR
-412 QEPDWSIKDKMT
+412 QEPDWSMKDKLA

-438 GLLPSEDLVSGM
+438 GLLPEQDLVGGM

-457 RSFAELKPLSLR
+457 VSFSDLKPLSLR
-469 EAERALYGEGAEAYF
+469 EAERALFGQGAEAYF
-484 RENVVR
+484 RDNMVR
-490 PVQERVRERSS
+490 PAEERLRQRSS
-501 SGLLRRQAEQSHM
+501 QSSLLHRAEQSRT

-525 AWSDGEPGSV
+525 SWSDSSPGSV
-535 REALLALIR
+535 REALLGLIR
-544 DKSMQL
+544 DKSVQL
-550 ESARALMEQRQQ
+550 ESARALLEQRQQ
-562 ERVEDQ
+562 EQVEDQ

-581 RNLIDC
+581 RSLIDC
-587 LLERVYEPKVEL
+587 LLERVYVPKTEL

-606 HLLRIYDTEMEE
+606 QLLRLYDSEMEQ
-618 LHRYSRQVTTS
+618 LHSFSRSITTA
-629 LEALERTLRE
+629 LESLERTLRE
-639 VAEESIA
+639 AAEERIA

-665 ELIAD
+665 ALIAD
-670 LEARRGREVWFED
+670 LEAKRGRDVWFEE

-688 MNELAIKGSDRLLA
+688 INRLAAEGNERLLQ
-702 RLMEVCRDL
+702 RLMEVCHAL
-711 LLSAEPLRLS
+711 LLTAEPLRLP

-732 TITYRDRD
+732 TITYGDKN

-846 ELHPAELAEKLSPL
+846 ELHPAGLADKLSPM

>member
-1 MNVPMNMQQ
+1 M
-10 KENGMQH
+10 
-17 ALKRE
+17 KRDLE
-22 LYKYAARYAVE
+22 KYAAQYAAE
-33 QERQGSQGDGRS
+33 QERQGSLGDGRS

-56 GDLVK
+56 GDMVE
-61 PAVSAVHDINQ
+61 PAMDAVREINQ
-72 LKWDNEDGVV
+72 LKWDNGEGVV
-82 YVHIGTDDTSNEA
+82 YLQIGTEGREKQGGREHRD
-95 DAGNASSASSPSNAS
+95 SSE
-110 NTLNPVDAVNATN
+110 D
-123 SSHNQEKA
+123 
-131 KSGYGAESSYENAQV
+131 GQV
-146 TYHRLPISTSH
+146 TRHILPLSTE
-157 SQRSSSKT
+157 QTGRPSKT
-165 LRKDVHRSFHESAA
+165 MRKDVHRRFHDSEQ

-184 NRMMRRVSNRIAEY
+184 NRTLRRVSNRIAEY

-206 RIYVTVITRAD
+206 RIYVTVVTRAD

-225 EITKLAETILAQSFK
+225 ELTKLTETILAQSFK

-275 MQSLDY
+275 MQALDY
-281 MFSGKLLVTEDG
+281 TFSGNLLVTEDG
-293 ISIPVTHPAA
+293 ISIPVVHPSS
-303 PLFDLVYVLSD
+303 PLFDLVYILSD
-314 KNERGTGVPG
+314 KNERGTGVSG

-334 RICLLKNRKQEES
+334 RICLLKNRKQ
-347 YEDRAAIAS
+347 DPDALGAVAS

-383 GFAEIRRPNKPIA
+383 GFAEIRRPNQPIA
-396 LTVLYHLYR
+396 LAVLYHLYR
-405 YLLSRMQ
+405 YLLDIMR
-412 QEPDWSIKDKMT
+412 QEPDWSMKDKLA

-438 GLLPSEDLVSGM
+438 GLLPEQDLVGGM

-457 RSFAELKPLSLR
+457 VSFSDLKPLSLR
-469 EAERALYGEGAEAYF
+469 EAERALFGQGAEAYF
-484 RENVVR
+484 RDNMVR
-490 PVQERVRERSS
+490 PAEERLRQRSS
-501 SGLLRRQAEQSHM
+501 QSSLLHRAEQSRT

-525 AWSDGEPGSV
+525 SWSDSSPGSV
-535 REALLALIR
+535 REALLGLIR
-544 DKSMQL
+544 DKSVQL
-550 ESARALMEQRQQ
+550 ESARALLEQRQQ
-562 ERVEDQ
+562 EQVEDQ

-581 RNLIDC
+581 RSLIDC
-587 LLERVYEPKVEL
+587 LLERVYVPKTEL

-606 HLLRIYDTEMEE
+606 QLLRLYDSEMEQ
-618 LHRYSRQVTTS
+618 LHSFSRSITTA
-629 LEALERTLRE
+629 LESLERTLRE
-639 VAEESIA
+639 AAEERIA

-665 ELIAD
+665 ALIAD
-670 LEARRGREVWFED
+670 LEAKRGRDVWFEE

-688 MNELAIKGSDRLLA
+688 INRLAAEGNERLLQ
-702 RLMEVCRDL
+702 RLMEVCHAL
-711 LLSAEPLRLS
+711 LLTAEPLRLP

-732 TITYRDRD
+732 TITYGDKN

-846 ELHPAELAEKLSPL
+846 ELHPAGLADKLSPM

>member
-1 MNVPMNMQQ
+1 MNDRSNAGAANYSFSAPGTDAGKYTAMS
-10 KENGMQH
+10 
-17 ALKRE
+17 LKRE
-22 LYKYAARYAVE
+22 LQQYAARYAAE
-33 QERQGSQGDGRS
+33 QERQGSLGDGRS

-56 GDLVK
+56 GDLVA
-61 PAVSAVHDINQ
+61 PAVSAVRQINR

-82 YVHIGTDDTSNEA
+82 YVHIGTEQQKESGEQSRKE
-95 DAGNASSASSPSNAS
+95 GRMSAEPHMHA
-110 NTLNPVDAVNATN
+110 
-123 SSHNQEKA
+123 
-131 KSGYGAESSYENAQV
+131 SYEEMTGGSSTTPNDDQV
-146 TYHRLPISTSH
+146 TYHHLPLSSYQA
-157 SQRSSSKT
+157 QRPSKT
-165 LRKDVHRSFHESAA
+165 LRKDVHRSFHESAE

-184 NRMMRRVSNRIAEY
+184 NRTMRRVSNRIAEY

-225 EITKLAETILAQSFK
+225 EITKLTETILAQSFK

-256 DSFGYASAAG
+256 ESFGYASAAG

-281 MFSGKLLVTEDG
+281 TFSGSLLVTEDG
-293 ISIPVTHPAA
+293 ISIPVTHAAA
-303 PLFDLVYVLSD
+303 PLYDLVYVLSD

-334 RICLLKNRKQEES
+334 RICLLKNRKQDEGHEA
-347 YEDRAAIAS
+347 RAAISS

-405 YLLSRMQ
+405 YLLGRMQ
-412 QEPDWSIKDKMT
+412 QEPDWSMKEKLA
-424 FFGLDASSVERKVE
+424 FFGLDAASVERKVE
-438 GLLPSEDLVSGM
+438 GLLPEDDLISGM

-484 RENVVR
+484 RDNVVR
-490 PVQERVRERSS
+490 PVQELVRERSS
-501 SGLLRRQAEQSHM
+501 SGSLRRQAEQSHM
-514 EYPEIGYFQWA
+514 ERPEAGYFQWA
-525 AWSDGEPGSV
+525 AWSGGEPDSV

-544 DKSMQL
+544 DKAMQL
-550 ESARALMEQRQQ
+550 ESARALLEQRQQ
-562 ERVEDQ
+562 ERVEDL

-587 LLERVYEPKVEL
+587 LLERVYVPKVDL
-599 LRLENEL
+599 LRLEHEL
-606 HLLRIYDTEMEE
+606 HLLRIYDSEMEE
-618 LHRYSRQVTTS
+618 LHRFSREVTVS
-629 LEALERTLRE
+629 LEALERTLRAA
-639 VAEESIA
+639 AEESIA

-670 LEARRGREVWFED
+670 LEARRGRDVWFEE

-688 MNELAIKGSDRLLA
+688 MNQLAAIGSDRLLH
-702 RLMEVCRDL
+702 RLMDVCRAL
-711 LLSAEPLRLS
+711 LLSAEPLRLP

-752 RTLEDQAVVR
+752 RTLEEQAVVR

-846 ELHPAELAEKLSPL
+846 ELHPAELLEKLSPL

>member
-1 MNVPMNMQQ
+1 MAA
-10 KENGMQH
+10 GMEFSSNN
-17 ALKRE
+17 ALKRNLE
-22 LYKYAARYAVE
+22 KYAAQYATE
-33 QERQGSQGDGRS
+33 QERQGSLGDGRS

-56 GDLVK
+56 GDQVA
-61 PAVSAVHDINQ
+61 PAVSAVQEINR
-72 LKWDNEDGVV
+72 LKWDNGEGVV
-82 YVHIGTDDTSNEA
+82 YVQIGTE
-95 DAGNASSASSPSNAS
+95 
-110 NTLNPVDAVNATN
+110 
-123 SSHNQEKA
+123 NQEHARHRDHDPAQTKHDHYSDGA
-131 KSGYGAESSYENAQV
+131 HSGYARVNGGSDARNGSTSDDGQV
-146 TYHRLPISTSH
+146 TRHVLPLSTI
-157 SQRSSSKT
+157 QTDRPSKT
-165 LRKDVHRSFHESAA
+165 LRKDVHRSFHDSDQ

-184 NRMMRRVSNRIAEY
+184 NRTLRRVSNRIAEY

-206 RIYVTVITRAD
+206 RIYVNVVTRAD

-225 EITKLAETILAQSFK
+225 ELTKLTETILAQSFK

-275 MQSLDY
+275 MQGLDY
-281 MFSGKLLVTEDG
+281 TFNGNLLVTEDG
-293 ISIPVTHPAA
+293 ISIPVTHPAS
-303 PLFDLVYVLSD
+303 PLFDLVYILSD

-334 RICLLKNRKQEES
+334 RICLLKNRKQDGDNS
-347 YEDRAAIAS
+347 GSVTS

-396 LTVLYHLYR
+396 LAVLYHLYR
-405 YLLSRMQ
+405 YLLERMR
-412 QEPDWSIKDKMT
+412 QEPEWSIKDKLA
-424 FFGLDASSVERKVE
+424 FFGLDGASVERKVE
-438 GLLPSEDLVSGM
+438 GILPDEDLVSGM

-457 RSFAELKPLSLR
+457 VSFSDLKPLSLR
-469 EAERALYGEGAEAYF
+469 EAERALFGQGAEAYF
-484 RENVVR
+484 RDNVVR
-490 PVQERVRERSS
+490 LAEERVRQRSTEGS
-501 SGLLRRQAEQSHM
+501 LRRKAEQSRTEH
-514 EYPEIGYFQWA
+514 PEVGYFQWA
-525 AWSDGEPGSV
+525 AWSDNGFGSV
-535 REALLALIR
+535 REALLGLIR
-544 DKSMQL
+544 DKSVQL
-550 ESARALMEQRQQ
+550 ESARALLEQRQQ
-562 ERVEDQ
+562 ERAEDQ
-568 PIKRALFR
+568 SFKRALFR

-587 LLERVYEPKVEL
+587 LLERVYVPKVEL

-606 HLLRIYDTEMEE
+606 QLLRVYDTEMEQ
-618 LHRYSRQVTTS
+618 LHTFSRSVTET
-629 LEALERTLRE
+629 LATLERVLRE
-639 VAEESIA
+639 TAVESIA

-665 ELIAD
+665 VLIAD
-670 LEARRGREVWFED
+670 LEAKRGRDVWFED

-688 MNELAIKGSDRLLA
+688 MNRLATEGNERLLQ
-702 RLMEVCRDL
+702 RLMEVCHVML
-711 LLSAEPLRLS
+711 LTAEPLRVP

-726 LQRANV
+726 LLRANV
-732 TITYRDRD
+732 TITYGDKN

-752 RTLEDQAVVR
+752 RTLEEQAVVR
-762 IRVFDYTQE
+762 VRVFDYTQE

-827 LMVYRNGKVYYDS
+827 LMVYRNGRVYYDS

-846 ELHPAELAEKLSPL
+846 ELHPSDLAEKLSPM

>member
-1 MNVPMNMQQ
+1 MAA
-10 KENGMQH
+10 GMEFKLNNT
-17 ALKRE
+17 LKRDLE
-22 LYKYAARYAVE
+22 KYAAQYAAE
-33 QERQGSQGDGRS
+33 QERQGSLGDGRS

-56 GDLVK
+56 GDLVE
-61 PAVSAVHDINQ
+61 PAMAAVREINQ
-72 LKWDNEDGVV
+72 LKWDNGEGVV
-82 YVHIGTDDTSNEA
+82 YLQIGTEGREDQGKREHRDSLE
-95 DAGNASSASSPSNAS
+95 DG
-110 NTLNPVDAVNATN
+110 
-123 SSHNQEKA
+123 
-131 KSGYGAESSYENAQV
+131 QV
-146 TYHRLPISTSH
+146 TRHILPLSTE
-157 SQRSSSKT
+157 QAGRPSKT
-165 LRKDVHRSFHESAA
+165 MRKDVHRSFHDSEQ

-184 NRMMRRVSNRIAEY
+184 NRTLRRVSNRIAEY

-206 RIYVTVITRAD
+206 RIYVTVVTRAD

-225 EITKLAETILAQSFK
+225 ELTKLTETILAQSFK

-275 MQSLDY
+275 MQALDY
-281 MFSGKLLVTEDG
+281 TFSGNLLVTEDG
-293 ISIPVTHPAA
+293 ISIPVVHPSS
-303 PLFDLVYVLSD
+303 PLFDLVYILSD
-314 KNERGTGVPG
+314 KNERGTGVTG

-334 RICLLKNRKQEES
+334 RISLLKNRKQDS
-347 YEDRAAIAS
+347 DALGAVAS

-383 GFAEIRRPNKPIA
+383 GFAEIRRPNQPIA
-396 LTVLYHLYR
+396 LAVLYHLYR
-405 YLLSRMQ
+405 YLLDLMR
-412 QEPDWSIKDKMT
+412 QEPDWSMKDKLA

-438 GLLPSEDLVSGM
+438 GLLPEQDLVGGM

-457 RSFAELKPLSLR
+457 VSFSDLKPLSLR
-469 EAERALYGEGAEAYF
+469 EAERALFGQGAEAYF
-484 RENVVR
+484 RDNMVR
-490 PVQERVRERSS
+490 PTEERLRQRSS
-501 SGLLRRQAEQSHM
+501 QGSLLRRAEQSRTD
-514 EYPEIGYFQWA
+514 YPEIGYFQWA
-525 AWSDGEPGSV
+525 SSSDSSPGSV
-535 REALLALIR
+535 REALLGLIR
-544 DKSMQL
+544 DKSVQL
-550 ESARALMEQRQQ
+550 ESARALLEQRQQ
-562 ERVEDQ
+562 EQVEDQ

-587 LLERVYEPKVEL
+587 LLERVYMPKTEL

-606 HLLRIYDTEMEE
+606 QLLRIYDSEMEQ
-618 LHRYSRQVTTS
+618 LHSFSRSITTA

-639 VAEESIA
+639 AAEERIA

-665 ELIAD
+665 ALIAD
-670 LEARRGREVWFED
+670 LEAKRGRDVWFEE

-688 MNELAIKGSDRLLA
+688 INRLAAEGNERLLQ
-702 RLMEVCRDL
+702 RLMEVCHAML
-711 LLSAEPLRLS
+711 LTAEPLRLP

-732 TITYRDRD
+732 TITYGDKN

-846 ELHPAELAEKLSPL
+846 ELHPAGLADKLSPM

>member
-1 MNVPMNMQQ
+1 MGA
-10 KENGMQH
+10 GMEFKLNNT
-17 ALKRE
+17 LKRDLE
-22 LYKYAARYAVE
+22 KYAAQYAAE
-33 QERQGSQGDGRS
+33 QERQGSLGDGRS

-56 GDLVK
+56 GDLVE
-61 PAVSAVHDINQ
+61 PAMAAVREINQ
-72 LKWDNEDGVV
+72 LKWDNGEGVV
-82 YVHIGTDDTSNEA
+82 YLQIGTEGREEQGGREHRD
-95 DAGNASSASSPSNAS
+95 SSE
-110 NTLNPVDAVNATN
+110 D
-123 SSHNQEKA
+123 
-131 KSGYGAESSYENAQV
+131 GQV
-146 TYHRLPISTSH
+146 TRHILPLSTE
-157 SQRSSSKT
+157 QTGRPSKT
-165 LRKDVHRSFHESAA
+165 MRKDVHRSFHDSEQ

-184 NRMMRRVSNRIAEY
+184 NRTLRRVSNRIAEY

-206 RIYVTVITRAD
+206 RIYVTVVTRAD

-225 EITKLAETILAQSFK
+225 ELTKLTENILAQSFK

-256 DSFGYASAAG
+256 ESFGYASAAG
-266 LAFLRELDY
+266 LAFLRELDH
-275 MQSLDY
+275 MQALDY
-281 MFSGKLLVTEDG
+281 TFSGNLLVTEDG
-293 ISIPVTHPAA
+293 ISIPVVHPSS
-303 PLFDLVYVLSD
+303 PLFDLVYILSD
-314 KNERGTGVPG
+314 KNERGTGVAG

-334 RICLLKNRKQEES
+334 RICLLKNRKQ
-347 YEDRAAIAS
+347 DPDALGAVAS

-383 GFAEIRRPNKPIA
+383 GFAEIRRPNQPIA
-396 LTVLYHLYR
+396 LAVLYHLYR
-405 YLLSRMQ
+405 YLLDLMR
-412 QEPDWSIKDKMT
+412 QEPEWSMKDKLA
-424 FFGLDASSVERKVE
+424 FFGLDTSSVERKVE
-438 GLLPSEDLVSGM
+438 GLLPEQDLVGGM

-457 RSFAELKPLSLR
+457 VSFSDLKPLSLR
-469 EAERALYGEGAEAYF
+469 EAERALFGQGAEAYF
-484 RENVVR
+484 RDNMVR
-490 PVQERVRERSS
+490 PAEERLRQRSS
-501 SGLLRRQAEQSHM
+501 QSSLLRRAEQSRT

-525 AWSDGEPGSV
+525 SWSDSSPGSV
-535 REALLALIR
+535 REALLGLIR
-544 DKSMQL
+544 DKSVQL
-550 ESARALMEQRQQ
+550 ESARALLEQRQQ
-562 ERVEDQ
+562 EQVEDQ

-587 LLERVYEPKVEL
+587 LLERVYVPKTEL

-606 HLLRIYDTEMEE
+606 QLLRIYDSEMEQ
-618 LHRYSRQVTTS
+618 LHSFSRSITTA

-639 VAEESIA
+639 TAEERIA

-665 ELIAD
+665 ALIAD
-670 LEARRGREVWFED
+670 LEAKRGRDVWFEE

-688 MNELAIKGSDRLLA
+688 INRLAAEGNERLLQ
-702 RLMEVCRDL
+702 RLMEVCHAL
-711 LLSAEPLRLS
+711 LLTAEPLRLP

-732 TITYRDRD
+732 TITYGDKN

-827 LMVYRNGKVYYDS
+827 LMVYRNGKVYYES

-846 ELHPAELAEKLSPL
+846 ELHPSGLADKLSPM

>member
-1 MNVPMNMQQ
+1 MGA
-10 KENGMQH
+10 GMEFKLNNT
-17 ALKRE
+17 LKRDLE
-22 LYKYAARYAVE
+22 KYAAQYAAE
-33 QERQGSQGDGRS
+33 QERQGSLGDGRS

-56 GDLVK
+56 GDLVE
-61 PAVSAVHDINQ
+61 PAMAAVREINQ
-72 LKWDNEDGVV
+72 LKWDNGEGVV
-82 YVHIGTDDTSNEA
+82 YLQIGTEGREEQGGREHRDSLED
-95 DAGNASSASSPSNAS
+95 G
-110 NTLNPVDAVNATN
+110 
-123 SSHNQEKA
+123 
-131 KSGYGAESSYENAQV
+131 QV
-146 TYHRLPISTSH
+146 TRHILPLSTV
-157 SQRSSSKT
+157 QAGRPSKT
-165 LRKDVHRSFHESAA
+165 LRKDVHRSFHDSEQ

-184 NRMMRRVSNRIAEY
+184 NRTLRRVSNRIAEY

-206 RIYVTVITRAD
+206 RIYVTVVTRAD

-225 EITKLAETILAQSFK
+225 ELTKLTENILAQSFK

-266 LAFLRELDY
+266 LAFLRELDH
-275 MQSLDY
+275 MQALDY
-281 MFSGKLLVTEDG
+281 TFSGNLLVTEDG
-293 ISIPVTHPAA
+293 ISIPVVHSSS
-303 PLFDLVYVLSD
+303 PLFDLVYILSD
-314 KNERGTGVPG
+314 KNERGTGVAG

-334 RICLLKNRKQEES
+334 RICLLKNRKQ
-347 YEDRAAIAS
+347 DPDALGAVAN

-383 GFAEIRRPNKPIA
+383 GFAEIRRPNQPIA
-396 LTVLYHLYR
+396 LAVLYHLYR
-405 YLLSRMQ
+405 YLLELMR
-412 QEPDWSIKDKMT
+412 QEPDWSMKDKLA

-438 GLLPSEDLVSGM
+438 GLLPEQDLVGGM

-457 RSFAELKPLSLR
+457 VSFSDLKPLSLR
-469 EAERALYGEGAEAYF
+469 EAERALFGQGAEAYF
-484 RENVVR
+484 RDNMVR
-490 PVQERVRERSS
+490 PAEDRLRQRSS
-501 SGLLRRQAEQSHM
+501 EGSLRRQAQQSRT

-525 AWSDGEPGSV
+525 SWSDSSPGSV
-535 REALLALIR
+535 REALLGLIR
-544 DKSMQL
+544 DKSVQL
-550 ESARALMEQRQQ
+550 ESARALLEQRQQ
-562 ERVEDQ
+562 EQVEDQ

-587 LLERVYEPKVEL
+587 LLERVYVPKTEL

-606 HLLRIYDTEMEE
+606 QLLRIYDSEMEQ
-618 LHRYSRQVTTS
+618 LHSFSRDVTTA

-639 VAEESIA
+639 AAEERIA

-665 ELIAD
+665 ALIAD
-670 LEARRGREVWFED
+670 LEAKRGRDVWFEE

-688 MNELAIKGSDRLLA
+688 INRLAAEGNERLLQ
-702 RLMEVCRDL
+702 RLMEVCHAL
-711 LLSAEPLRLS
+711 LLTAEPLRLP

-732 TITYRDRD
+732 TITYGDKN

-840 YTENGY
+840 YAENGY
-846 ELHPAELAEKLSPL
+846 EFHPAGLADKLSPM

>member
-1 MNVPMNMQQ
+1 MAA
-10 KENGMQH
+10 GMEFSSNN
-17 ALKRE
+17 ALKRNLE
-22 LYKYAARYAVE
+22 KYAAQYATE
-33 QERQGSQGDGRS
+33 QERQGSLGDGRS

-56 GDLVK
+56 GDQVA
-61 PAVSAVHDINQ
+61 PAVSAVQEINR
-72 LKWDNEDGVV
+72 LKWDNGEGVV
-82 YVHIGTDDTSNEA
+82 YVQIGTE
-95 DAGNASSASSPSNAS
+95 
-110 NTLNPVDAVNATN
+110 
-123 SSHNQEKA
+123 NQEHAQHRDHDPAQTKHDHYSA
-131 KSGYGAESSYENAQV
+131 GAHSGYARVNGLSDARNGSTSDDGQV
-146 TYHRLPISTSH
+146 TRHVLPLSTI
-157 SQRSSSKT
+157 QTDRPSKT
-165 LRKDVHRSFHESAA
+165 LRKDVHRSFHDSDQ

-184 NRMMRRVSNRIAEY
+184 NRTLRRVSNRIAEY

-206 RIYVTVITRAD
+206 RIYVTVVTRAD

-225 EITKLAETILAQSFK
+225 ELTKLTETILAQSFK

-275 MQSLDY
+275 MQGLDY
-281 MFSGKLLVTEDG
+281 TFNGNLLVTEDG
-293 ISIPVTHPAA
+293 ISIPVVHPAS
-303 PLFDLVYVLSD
+303 PLFDLVYILSD

-334 RICLLKNRKQEES
+334 RICLLKNRKQDGDS
-347 YEDRAAIAS
+347 SGSS

-396 LTVLYHLYR
+396 LAVLYHLYR
-405 YLLSRMQ
+405 YLLERMQ
-412 QEPDWSIKDKMT
+412 QEPEWSIKDKLA
-424 FFGLDASSVERKVE
+424 FFGLDGASVERKVE
-438 GLLPSEDLVSGM
+438 GILPDEDLVSGM

-457 RSFAELKPLSLR
+457 VSFSDLKPLSLR
-469 EAERALYGEGAEAYF
+469 EAERALFGQGAEAYF
-484 RENVVR
+484 RDNVVR
-490 PVQERVRERSS
+490 LAEERVRQRSTEDS
-501 SGLLRRQAEQSHM
+501 LRRKAEQSRTEH
-514 EYPEIGYFQWA
+514 PEVGYFQWA
-525 AWSDGEPGSV
+525 AWSDNGFGSV
-535 REALLALIR
+535 REALLGLIR
-544 DKSMQL
+544 DKSVQL
-550 ESARALMEQRQQ
+550 ESARALLEQRQQ

-568 PIKRALFR
+568 SFKRALFR

-587 LLERVYEPKVEL
+587 LLERVYVPKVEL

-606 HLLRIYDTEMEE
+606 QLLRVYDTEMEQ
-618 LHRYSRQVTTS
+618 LHTFSRSVTET
-629 LEALERTLRE
+629 LATLERVLRE
-639 VAEESIA
+639 TAVESIA

-665 ELIAD
+665 ALIAD
-670 LEARRGREVWFED
+670 LEAKRGRDVWFED
-683 RYMGD
+683 RHMGD
-688 MNELAIKGSDRLLA
+688 MNQLATEGNERLLQ
-702 RLMEVCRDL
+702 RLMEVCHVML
-711 LLSAEPLRLS
+711 LTAEPLRVP

-726 LQRANV
+726 LLRANV
-732 TITYRDRD
+732 TITYGDKN

-752 RTLEDQAVVR
+752 RTLEEQAVVR
-762 IRVFDYTQE
+762 VRVFDYTQE

-827 LMVYRNGKVYYDS
+827 LMVYRNGRVYYDS

-846 ELHPAELAEKLSPL
+846 ELHPSDLAEKLSPM

>member
-1 MNVPMNMQQ
+1 MGA
-10 KENGMQH
+10 GMEFKLNNT
-17 ALKRE
+17 LKRDLE
-22 LYKYAARYAVE
+22 KYAAQYAAE
-33 QERQGSQGDGRS
+33 QERQGSLGDGRS

-56 GDLVK
+56 GDLVE
-61 PAVSAVHDINQ
+61 PAMAAVREINQ
-72 LKWDNEDGVV
+72 LKWDNGEGVV
-82 YVHIGTDDTSNEA
+82 YLQIGTEGREEQGGREHRDPLED
-95 DAGNASSASSPSNAS
+95 G
-110 NTLNPVDAVNATN
+110 
-123 SSHNQEKA
+123 
-131 KSGYGAESSYENAQV
+131 QV
-146 TYHRLPISTSH
+146 TRHILPLSTV
-157 SQRSSSKT
+157 QAGRPSKT
-165 LRKDVHRSFHESAA
+165 LRKDVHRSFHDSEQ

-184 NRMMRRVSNRIAEY
+184 NRTLRRVSNRIAEY

-206 RIYVTVITRAD
+206 RIYVTVVTRAD

-225 EITKLAETILAQSFK
+225 ELTKLTENILAQSFK

-275 MQSLDY
+275 MQALDY
-281 MFSGKLLVTEDG
+281 TFSGNLLVTEDG
-293 ISIPVTHPAA
+293 ISIPVVHSSS
-303 PLFDLVYVLSD
+303 PLFDLVYILSD
-314 KNERGTGVPG
+314 KNERGTGVAG

-334 RICLLKNRKQEES
+334 RICLLKNRKQ
-347 YEDRAAIAS
+347 DPDALGAVAS
-356 TGANTYNN
+356 IGANTYNN

-383 GFAEIRRPNKPIA
+383 GFAEIRRPNQPIA
-396 LTVLYHLYR
+396 LAVLYHLYR
-405 YLLSRMQ
+405 YLLDLMR
-412 QEPDWSIKDKMT
+412 QEPDWSMKDKLA

-438 GLLPSEDLVSGM
+438 GLLPEQDLVGGM

-457 RSFAELKPLSLR
+457 VSFSDLKPLSLR
-469 EAERALYGEGAEAYF
+469 EAERALFGQGAEAYF
-484 RENVVR
+484 RDNMVR
-490 PVQERVRERSS
+490 PAEERLRQRSS
-501 SGLLRRQAEQSHM
+501 EGSLRRQAQQSRT

-525 AWSDGEPGSV
+525 SWSDSSPGSV
-535 REALLALIR
+535 REALLGLIR
-544 DKSMQL
+544 DKSVQL
-550 ESARALMEQRQQ
+550 ESARALLEQRQQ
-562 ERVEDQ
+562 EQVEDQ

-587 LLERVYEPKVEL
+587 LLERVYVPKTEL

-606 HLLRIYDTEMEE
+606 QLLRIYDSEMEQ
-618 LHRYSRQVTTS
+618 LHSFSRDVTTA

-639 VAEESIA
+639 AAEERIA

-665 ELIAD
+665 ALIAD
-670 LEARRGREVWFED
+670 LEAKRGRDVWFEE

-688 MNELAIKGSDRLLA
+688 INRLAAEGNERLLQ
-702 RLMEVCRDL
+702 RLMEVCHAL
-711 LLSAEPLRLS
+711 LLTAEPLRLP

-732 TITYRDRD
+732 TITYGDKN

-840 YTENGY
+840 YAENGY
-846 ELHPAELAEKLSPL
+846 EFHPAGLADKLSPM

>member
-1 MNVPMNMQQ
+1 MAA
-10 KENGMQH
+10 GMELGSNNT
-17 ALKRE
+17 LKRDLE
-22 LYKYAARYAVE
+22 KYAVQYATE
-33 QERQGSQGDGRS
+33 QEHQGSLGDGRS

-56 GDLVK
+56 GDQVA
-61 PAVSAVHDINQ
+61 PAVSAVREINR
-72 LKWDNEDGVV
+72 LKWDNGDGVV
-82 YVHIGTDDTSNEA
+82 YVQIGTEDQEA
-95 DAGNASSASSPSNAS
+95 DPGETRN
-110 NTLNPVDAVNATN
+110 D
-123 SSHNQEKA
+123 
-131 KSGYGAESSYENAQV
+131 GSSYDDGQV
-146 TYHRLPISTSH
+146 TLHRLPLSTGQKERPSNT
-157 SQRSSSKT
+157 R
-165 LRKDVHRSFHESAA
+165 RKDVHRSFHESDQ
-179 ALFGL
+179 ALYDL
-184 NRMMRRVSNRIAEY
+184 NRTLRRVSNRIAEY

-206 RIYVTVITRAD
+206 RIYVTVVTRAD

-225 EITKLAETILAQSFK
+225 ELTKLTETILSQAFK

-281 MFSGKLLVTEDG
+281 TFSGKLLVTEDG
-293 ISIPVTHPAA
+293 ISIPVTHPAS
-303 PLFDLVYVLSD
+303 PLFDLVYILSD

-334 RICLLKNRKQEES
+334 RICLLKNRKQDTDHS
-347 YEDRAAIAS
+347 GTVSS

-396 LTVLYHLYR
+396 LTVLYHLYQ
-405 YLLSRMQ
+405 YLLARMR
-412 QEPDWSIKDKMT
+412 QEPDWSIKDKLA
-424 FFGLDASSVERKVE
+424 FFGLDAASVERKVE
-438 GLLPSEDLVSGM
+438 GLLPDEDLVSGM

-457 RSFAELKPLSLR
+457 VGFSELKPLSLR
-469 EAERALYGEGAEAYF
+469 EAERALFGQGAESYF
-484 RENVVR
+484 RDNVVR
-490 PVQERVRERSS
+490 LVEERVRERSS
-501 SGLLRRQAEQSHM
+501 SGSLRRQAEQSRVQH
-514 EYPEIGYFQWA
+514 PEVGYFQWA
-525 AWSDGEPGSV
+525 VWSGSEPGSV
-535 REALLALIR
+535 REALLGLIR

-550 ESARALMEQRQQ
+550 ESARALLEQRQQ

-568 PIKRALFR
+568 SFKRALFR

-587 LLERVYEPKVEL
+587 MLERVYIPKVEL

-618 LHRYSRQVTTS
+618 LHRFSRHITAA

-639 VAEESIA
+639 TAAQSIA

-665 ELIAD
+665 ELITE
-670 LEARRGREVWFED
+670 LEAKRGRDVWFED

-688 MNELAIKGSDRLLA
+688 MNRLATEGDDRLLK
-702 RLMEVCRDL
+702 RLMEVCHSL
-711 LLSAEPLRLS
+711 LLTAEPLQLP

-732 TITYRDRD
+732 TIAYGDKD

-752 RTLEDQAVVR
+752 HTLEDQAVVR
-762 IRVFDYTQE
+762 VRVFDYTQE

-846 ELHPAELAEKLSPL
+846 ELHPAGLVEKLSPM

>member
-1 MNVPMNMQQ
+1 MGA
-10 KENGMQH
+10 GMEFKLNNT
-17 ALKRE
+17 LKRDLE
-22 LYKYAARYAVE
+22 KYAAQYAAE
-33 QERQGSQGDGRS
+33 QERQGSLGDGRS

-56 GDLVK
+56 GDLVE
-61 PAVSAVHDINQ
+61 PAMAAVREINQ
-72 LKWDNEDGVV
+72 LKWDNGEGVV
-82 YVHIGTDDTSNEA
+82 YLQVGTEGREEQGGREHRD
-95 DAGNASSASSPSNAS
+95 SSE
-110 NTLNPVDAVNATN
+110 D
-123 SSHNQEKA
+123 
-131 KSGYGAESSYENAQV
+131 GQV
-146 TYHRLPISTSH
+146 TRHLLPLSTE
-157 SQRSSSKT
+157 QTGRPSKT
-165 LRKDVHRSFHESAA
+165 MRKDVHRRFHDSEQ

-184 NRMMRRVSNRIAEY
+184 NRTLRRVSNRIAEY

-206 RIYVTVITRAD
+206 RIYVTVVTRAD

-225 EITKLAETILAQSFK
+225 ELTKLTENILAQSFK

-246 HVLVSEMEQV
+246 HVLVSEMDQV

-275 MQSLDY
+275 MQALDY
-281 MFSGKLLVTEDG
+281 TFSGNLLVTEDG
-293 ISIPVTHPAA
+293 ISIPVVHPSS
-303 PLFDLVYVLSD
+303 PLFDLVYILSD
-314 KNERGTGVPG
+314 KNERGTGVTG

-334 RICLLKNRKQEES
+334 RICLLKNRKQ
-347 YEDRAAIAS
+347 DPDALGAVAS

-383 GFAEIRRPNKPIA
+383 GFAEIRRPNQPIA
-396 LTVLYHLYR
+396 LAVLYHLYR
-405 YLLSRMQ
+405 YLLDLMR
-412 QEPDWSIKDKMT
+412 QEPDWSMKDKFA

-438 GLLPSEDLVSGM
+438 GLLPEHDLVGGM

-457 RSFAELKPLSLR
+457 VSFSDLKPLSLR
-469 EAERALYGEGAEAYF
+469 EAERALFGQGAEAYF
-484 RENVVR
+484 RDNMVR
-490 PVQERVRERSS
+490 PAEERLRQRSS
-501 SGLLRRQAEQSHM
+501 QSSLLRRAEQSRT

-525 AWSDGEPGSV
+525 SWSDSSPGSV
-535 REALLALIR
+535 REALLGLIR
-544 DKSMQL
+544 DKSVQL
-550 ESARALMEQRQQ
+550 ESARALLEQRQQ
-562 ERVEDQ
+562 EQVEDQ

-587 LLERVYEPKVEL
+587 LLERVYVPKTEL

-606 HLLRIYDTEMEE
+606 QLLRLYDSEMEQ
-618 LHRYSRQVTTS
+618 LHTFSRSITTA
-629 LEALERTLRE
+629 LESLERTLRE
-639 VAEESIA
+639 AAEERIA

-665 ELIAD
+665 ALIAD
-670 LEARRGREVWFED
+670 LEAKRGRDVWFEE

-688 MNELAIKGSDRLLA
+688 INRLAAEGNERLLQ
-702 RLMEVCRDL
+702 RLMEVCHAL
-711 LLSAEPLRLS
+711 LLRAEPLRLP

-732 TITYRDRD
+732 TITYGDKN

-846 ELHPAELAEKLSPL
+846 ELHPAGLADKLSPM

>member
-1 MNVPMNMQQ
+1 MAA
-10 KENGMQH
+10 GMEFKLNNT
-17 ALKRE
+17 LKRDLE
-22 LYKYAARYAVE
+22 KYAAQYAAE
-33 QERQGSQGDGRS
+33 QERQGSLGDGRS

-56 GDLVK
+56 GDLVE
-61 PAVSAVHDINQ
+61 PAMAAVREINQ
-72 LKWDNEDGVV
+72 LKWDNGEGVV
-82 YVHIGTDDTSNEA
+82 YLQIGSEGREDQGKREHRDSLE
-95 DAGNASSASSPSNAS
+95 DG
-110 NTLNPVDAVNATN
+110 
-123 SSHNQEKA
+123 
-131 KSGYGAESSYENAQV
+131 QV
-146 TYHRLPISTSH
+146 TRHILPLSTE
-157 SQRSSSKT
+157 QAGRPSKT
-165 LRKDVHRSFHESAA
+165 MRKDVHRSFHDSEQ

-184 NRMMRRVSNRIAEY
+184 NRTLRRVSNRIAEY

-206 RIYVTVITRAD
+206 RIYVTVVTRAD

-225 EITKLAETILAQSFK
+225 ELTKLTETILAQSFK

-275 MQSLDY
+275 MQALDY
-281 MFSGKLLVTEDG
+281 TFSGNLLVTEDG
-293 ISIPVTHPAA
+293 ISIPVVHPSS
-303 PLFDLVYVLSD
+303 PLFDLVYILSD
-314 KNERGTGVPG
+314 KNERGTGVTG

-334 RICLLKNRKQEES
+334 RISLLKNRKQ
-347 YEDRAAIAS
+347 DPDALGAVAS

-383 GFAEIRRPNKPIA
+383 GFAEIRRPNQPIA
-396 LTVLYHLYR
+396 LAVLYHLYR
-405 YLLSRMQ
+405 YLLGLMR
-412 QEPDWSIKDKMT
+412 QEPDWSMKDKLA
-424 FFGLDASSVERKVE
+424 FFGLDASSVEHKVE
-438 GLLPSEDLVSGM
+438 GLLHEQDLVGGM

-457 RSFAELKPLSLR
+457 VSFSDLKPLSLR
-469 EAERALYGEGAEAYF
+469 EAERALFGQGAEAYF
-484 RENVVR
+484 RDNMVR
-490 PVQERVRERSS
+490 PAEERLRQRSS
-501 SGLLRRQAEQSHM
+501 QGSLLRRAEQSRT

-525 AWSDGEPGSV
+525 SWSDSSPGSV
-535 REALLALIR
+535 REALLGLIR
-544 DKSMQL
+544 DKSVQL
-550 ESARALMEQRQQ
+550 DSARALLEQRQQ
-562 ERVEDQ
+562 EQVEDQ

-587 LLERVYEPKVEL
+587 LLERVYVPKTEL

-606 HLLRIYDTEMEE
+606 QLLRIYDSEMEQ
-618 LHRYSRQVTTS
+618 LHNFSRDVTTA

-639 VAEESIA
+639 AAEERIA

-665 ELIAD
+665 ALIAD
-670 LEARRGREVWFED
+670 LEAKRGRDVWFEE

-688 MNELAIKGSDRLLA
+688 INRLAAEGNERLLQ
-702 RLMEVCRDL
+702 RLMEVCHTL
-711 LLSAEPLRLS
+711 LLTAAPLRVP

-732 TITYRDRD
+732 TITYGDKN

-846 ELHPAELAEKLSPL
+846 ELHPAGLADKLSPM

>member
-1 MNVPMNMQQ
+1 MGA
-10 KENGMQH
+10 GMEFKLNNT
-17 ALKRE
+17 LKRDLE
-22 LYKYAARYAVE
+22 KYAAQYAAE
-33 QERQGSQGDGRS
+33 QERQGSLGDGRS

-56 GDLVK
+56 GDLAE
-61 PAVSAVHDINQ
+61 PAMAAVREINQ
-72 LKWDNEDGVV
+72 LKWDNGEGVV
-82 YVHIGTDDTSNEA
+82 YLQIGTE
-95 DAGNASSASSPSNAS
+95 GRKEQGER
-110 NTLNPVDAVNATN
+110 VDRD
-123 SSHNQEKA
+123 SLED
-131 KSGYGAESSYENAQV
+131 GQV
-146 TYHRLPISTSH
+146 TRHTLPLSTA
-157 SQRSSSKT
+157 QAERPSKT
-165 LRKDVHRSFHESAA
+165 MRKDVHRSFHDSEQ

-184 NRMMRRVSNRIAEY
+184 NRTLRRVSNRIAEY

-206 RIYVTVITRAD
+206 RIYVTVVTRAD

-225 EITKLAETILAQSFK
+225 ELTKLTETILAQSFK

-275 MQSLDY
+275 MQALDY
-281 MFSGKLLVTEDG
+281 TFSGNLLVTEDG
-293 ISIPVTHPAA
+293 ISIPVVHPSS
-303 PLFDLVYVLSD
+303 PLFDLVYILSD
-314 KNERGTGVPG
+314 KNERGTGVAG

-334 RICLLKNRKQEES
+334 RICLLKNRKQ
-347 YEDRAAIAS
+347 DPDAFGAVAS

-383 GFAEIRRPNKPIA
+383 GFAEIRRPNQPIA
-396 LTVLYHLYR
+396 LAVLYHLYR
-405 YLLSRMQ
+405 YLLDRMR
-412 QEPDWSIKDKMT
+412 QEPEWSMKDKLA
-424 FFGLDASSVERKVE
+424 FFGLDAASVERKVE
-438 GLLPSEDLVSGM
+438 GLLPEQDLVGGM

-457 RSFAELKPLSLR
+457 VSFSDLKPLSLR
-469 EAERALYGEGAEAYF
+469 EAERALFGQGAEAYF
-484 RENVVR
+484 RDNMVR
-490 PVQERVRERSS
+490 PAEERLRQRSS
-501 SGLLRRQAEQSHM
+501 QGSLLRQAEQSRTD
-514 EYPEIGYFQWA
+514 YPEIGYFQWA
-525 AWSDGEPGSV
+525 SWSDSSPGSV
-535 REALLALIR
+535 REALLGLIR
-544 DKSMQL
+544 DKSVKL
-550 ESARALMEQRQQ
+550 DSARALLEQRQQ
-562 ERVEDQ
+562 EQVEDQ
-568 PIKRALFR
+568 PFKRALFR

-587 LLERVYEPKVEL
+587 LLERVYVPKVEL

-606 HLLRIYDTEMEE
+606 QLFRIYDSDMEQ
-618 LHRYSRQVTTS
+618 LHRFSRNVTTA
-629 LEALERTLRE
+629 LEALERMLRE
-639 VAEESIA
+639 TAEERIA

-665 ELIAD
+665 ALIAD
-670 LEARRGREVWFED
+670 LEAKRGRDVWFEE

-688 MNELAIKGSDRLLA
+688 INQLAAEGHEHLLQ
-702 RLMEVCRDL
+702 RLMEVCHTL
-711 LLSAEPLRLS
+711 LLSAEPLRLP

-732 TITYRDRD
+732 TITYGDKN

-846 ELHPAELAEKLSPL
+846 ELHPAGLADKLLPM

>member
-1 MNVPMNMQQ
+1 MAV
-10 KENGMQH
+10 GMEFNSNNT
-17 ALKRE
+17 LKRDLE
-22 LYKYAARYAVE
+22 KYAAQYAIE
-33 QERQGSQGDGRS
+33 QERQGSLGDGRS

-56 GDLVK
+56 GDLVA
-61 PAVSAVHDINQ
+61 PAVSAVQEINR
-72 LKWDNEDGVV
+72 LKWDNGDGVV
-82 YVHIGTDDTSNEA
+82 YVQIGTEDQKEHPGEKRNIGSSDD
-95 DAGNASSASSPSNAS
+95 G
-110 NTLNPVDAVNATN
+110 
-123 SSHNQEKA
+123 
-131 KSGYGAESSYENAQV
+131 QV
-146 TYHRLPISTSH
+146 TCHRLPLSAGQTE
-157 SQRSSSKT
+157 RPSKT
-165 LRKDVHRSFHESAA
+165 RRKDVHRSFHESDQ
-179 ALFGL
+179 ALYDL
-184 NRMMRRVSNRIAEY
+184 NRTLRRVSNRIAEY

-206 RIYVTVITRAD
+206 RIYVTVVTRAD

-225 EITKLAETILAQSFK
+225 ELTKLTETILSQAFK

-281 MFSGKLLVTEDG
+281 TFSGKLLVTEDG
-293 ISIPVTHPAA
+293 ISIPVTHPAS
-303 PLFDLVYVLSD
+303 PLFDLVYLLSD

-334 RICLLKNRKQEES
+334 RICLLKNRKQDVDHS
-347 YEDRAAIAS
+347 GSVSS

-396 LTVLYHLYR
+396 LAVLYHMYR
-405 YLLSRMQ
+405 YLLARMR
-412 QEPDWSIKDKMT
+412 QEPDWSIKDKLA
-424 FFGLDASSVERKVE
+424 FFGLDAASVERKVE
-438 GLLPSEDLVSGM
+438 GLLPDEDLVSGM

-457 RSFAELKPLSLR
+457 VSFSDLKPLSLR
-469 EAERALYGEGAEAYF
+469 EAERALFGQGAEAYF
-484 RENVVR
+484 RDNVVR
-490 PVQERVRERSS
+490 LVEERVRERSS
-501 SGLLRRQAEQSHM
+501 SGSLRRHAEHSRAEH
-514 EYPEIGYFQWA
+514 PEVGYFQWA
-525 AWSDGEPGSV
+525 AWSDSELGSV
-535 REALLALIR
+535 REALLGLIR

-550 ESARALMEQRQQ
+550 ESARALLEQRQQ

-568 PIKRALFR
+568 SFKRALFR

-587 LLERVYEPKVEL
+587 MLERVYVPKVEL

-618 LHRYSRQVTTS
+618 LHRFSRHVTAA

-639 VAEESIA
+639 TAAQSIA

-665 ELIAD
+665 ELIID
-670 LEARRGREVWFED
+670 LEAKRGRDVWFED

-688 MNELAIKGSDRLLA
+688 MNRLATEGDDRLLK
-702 RLMEVCRDL
+702 RLMEVCHSL
-711 LLSAEPLRLS
+711 LLTAEPLRLP

-732 TITYRDRD
+732 TIAYGDKD

-752 RTLEDQAVVR
+752 HTLEDQAVVR
-762 IRVFDYTQE
+762 VRVFDYTQE
-771 HRYEEKYFFGDHHSA
+771 HRYEEKYFFGDHHSS

-846 ELHPAELAEKLSPL
+846 ELHPAGLVEKLSPI

>member
-1 MNVPMNMQQ
+1 MGA
-10 KENGMQH
+10 GMEFK
-17 ALKRE
+17 LNNTLRRDLE
-22 LYKYAARYAVE
+22 KYAAQYAAE
-33 QERQGSQGDGRS
+33 QERQGSLGDGRS

-56 GDLVK
+56 GDLVE
-61 PAVSAVHDINQ
+61 PAMAAVREINQ
-72 LKWDNEDGVV
+72 LKWDNGEGVV
-82 YVHIGTDDTSNEA
+82 YLQIGTEGREEQGGREHRD
-95 DAGNASSASSPSNAS
+95 SSE
-110 NTLNPVDAVNATN
+110 D
-123 SSHNQEKA
+123 
-131 KSGYGAESSYENAQV
+131 GQV
-146 TYHRLPISTSH
+146 TRHILPLSTE
-157 SQRSSSKT
+157 QAGRPSKT
-165 LRKDVHRSFHESAA
+165 MRKDVHRSFHDSEQ

-184 NRMMRRVSNRIAEY
+184 NRTLRRVSNRIAEY

-206 RIYVTVITRAD
+206 RIYVTVVTRAD

-225 EITKLAETILAQSFK
+225 ELTKLTENILAQSFK

-256 DSFGYASAAG
+256 ESFGYASAAG

-275 MQSLDY
+275 MQALDY
-281 MFSGKLLVTEDG
+281 TFSGNLLVTEDG
-293 ISIPVTHPAA
+293 ISIPVVHPSS
-303 PLFDLVYVLSD
+303 PLFDLVYILSD
-314 KNERGTGVPG
+314 KNERGTGVAG

-334 RICLLKNRKQEES
+334 RICLLKNRKQ
-347 YEDRAAIAS
+347 DPDAFGAVAS

-383 GFAEIRRPNKPIA
+383 GFAEIRRPNQPIA
-396 LTVLYHLYR
+396 LAVLYHLYR
-405 YLLSRMQ
+405 YLLGLMR
-412 QEPDWSIKDKMT
+412 QEPDWSMKDKLA
-424 FFGLDASSVERKVE
+424 FFGLDASSVEHKVE
-438 GLLPSEDLVSGM
+438 GLLHEQDLVSGM

-457 RSFAELKPLSLR
+457 VSFSDLKPLSLR
-469 EAERALYGEGAEAYF
+469 EAERALFGQGAEAYF
-484 RENVVR
+484 RDNMVR
-490 PVQERVRERSS
+490 PAEERLRQRSS
-501 SGLLRRQAEQSHM
+501 QSSLLRRAEQSRT

-525 AWSDGEPGSV
+525 SWSDSSPGSV
-535 REALLALIR
+535 REALLGLIR
-544 DKSMQL
+544 DKSVQL
-550 ESARALMEQRQQ
+550 ESARALLEQRQQ
-562 ERVEDQ
+562 EQVEDQ

-587 LLERVYEPKVEL
+587 LLERVYVPKTEL

-606 HLLRIYDTEMEE
+606 QLLRIYDSEMEQ
-618 LHRYSRQVTTS
+618 LHSFSRSITTS

-639 VAEESIA
+639 AAEERIA

-665 ELIAD
+665 ALIAD
-670 LEARRGREVWFED
+670 LEAKRGRDVWFEE

-688 MNELAIKGSDRLLA
+688 INRLAAEGNERLLQ
-702 RLMEVCRDL
+702 RLMEVCHAL
-711 LLSAEPLRLS
+711 LLTAEPLRLP

-732 TITYRDRD
+732 TITYGDKN

-771 HRYEEKYFFGDHHSA
+771 HRYEEKYFFGDHYSA

-827 LMVYRNGKVYYDS
+827 LMVYRNGKVYYES

-846 ELHPAELAEKLSPL
+846 ELHPSGLADKLSPM

>member
-1 MNVPMNMQQ
+1 MGA
-10 KENGMQH
+10 GMEFKLNNT
-17 ALKRE
+17 LKRDLE
-22 LYKYAARYAVE
+22 KYAAQYAAE
-33 QERQGSQGDGRS
+33 QERQGSLGDGRS

-56 GDLVK
+56 GDLVE
-61 PAVSAVHDINQ
+61 PAVAAVREINQ
-72 LKWDNEDGVV
+72 LKWDNGEGVV
-82 YVHIGTDDTSNEA
+82 YLQIGTEGRKEQGEREDRDSLE
-95 DAGNASSASSPSNAS
+95 DG
-110 NTLNPVDAVNATN
+110 
-123 SSHNQEKA
+123 
-131 KSGYGAESSYENAQV
+131 QV
-146 TYHRLPISTSH
+146 TRHTLPLSTA
-157 SQRSSSKT
+157 QAERPSKT
-165 LRKDVHRSFHESAA
+165 MRKDVHRSFHDSEQ

-184 NRMMRRVSNRIAEY
+184 NRTLRRVSNRIAEY

-206 RIYVTVITRAD
+206 RIYVTVVTRAD

-225 EITKLAETILAQSFK
+225 ELTKLTETILAQSFK

-275 MQSLDY
+275 MQALDY
-281 MFSGKLLVTEDG
+281 TFSGNLLVTEDG
-293 ISIPVTHPAA
+293 ISIPVVHPSS
-303 PLFDLVYVLSD
+303 PLFDLVYILSD
-314 KNERGTGVPG
+314 KNERGTGVAG

-334 RICLLKNRKQEES
+334 RICLLKNRKQ
-347 YEDRAAIAS
+347 DPDAFGAVAS

-383 GFAEIRRPNKPIA
+383 GFAEIRRPNQPIA
-396 LTVLYHLYR
+396 LAVLYHLYR
-405 YLLSRMQ
+405 YLLDRMR
-412 QEPDWSIKDKMT
+412 QEPEWSMKDKLA
-424 FFGLDASSVERKVE
+424 FFGLDAASVERKVE
-438 GLLPSEDLVSGM
+438 GLLPEQDLVGSM
-450 SGIMTHN
+450 SGLMTHN
-457 RSFAELKPLSLR
+457 VSFSDLKPLSLR
-469 EAERALYGEGAEAYF
+469 EAERALFGQGAEAYF
-484 RENVVR
+484 RDNMVR
-490 PVQERVRERSS
+490 PAEERLRQRSS
-501 SGLLRRQAEQSHM
+501 QGSLLRQAEQSRTD
-514 EYPEIGYFQWA
+514 YPEIGYFQWA
-525 AWSDGEPGSV
+525 SWSDSSPGSV
-535 REALLALIR
+535 REALLGLIR
-544 DKSMQL
+544 DKSVQL
-550 ESARALMEQRQQ
+550 DSARALLEQRQQ
-562 ERVEDQ
+562 EQVEDQ
-568 PIKRALFR
+568 PFKRALFR

-587 LLERVYEPKVEL
+587 LLERVYVPKVEL

-606 HLLRIYDTEMEE
+606 QLFRIYDSDMEQ
-618 LHRYSRQVTTS
+618 LHRFSRNVTTA
-629 LEALERTLRE
+629 LEALERMLRE
-639 VAEESIA
+639 TAEERIA

-665 ELIAD
+665 ALIAD
-670 LEARRGREVWFED
+670 LEAKRGRDVWFEE

-688 MNELAIKGSDRLLA
+688 INQLAAEGHEHLLQ
-702 RLMEVCRDL
+702 RLMEVCHTL
-711 LLSAEPLRLS
+711 LLSAEPLRLP

-732 TITYRDRD
+732 TITYGDKN

-846 ELHPAELAEKLSPL
+846 ELHPAGLADKLLPM

>member
-1 MNVPMNMQQ
+1 MNVPSNMQQ

-17 ALKRE
+17 VLKRE
-22 LYKYAARYAVE
+22 LQKYAARYATE

-82 YVHIGTDDTSNEA
+82 YVHIGTDD
-95 DAGNASSASSPSNAS
+95 AS
-110 NTLNPVDAVNATN
+110 VNMDK
-123 SSHNQEKA
+123 SDQEKA
-131 KSGYGAESSYENAQV
+131 RSGYGAASSHENAQV
-146 TYHRLPISTSH
+146 TYHRLPLSTRH
-157 SQRSSSKT
+157 AQRPSKT

-184 NRMMRRVSNRIAEY
+184 NRMMRQVSNRIAEY

-281 MFSGKLLVTEDG
+281 KFSGNLLVTEDG
-293 ISIPVTHPAA
+293 ISIPVNHPVA

-334 RICLLKNRKQEES
+334 HICLLKNRKQEES
-347 YEDRAAIAS
+347 HEDRAAIAS
-356 TGANTYNN
+356 TGANSYNN

-383 GFAEIRRPNKPIA
+383 GFAEVRRPNKPIA

-405 YLLSRMQ
+405 YLLARMQ
-412 QEPDWSIKDKMT
+412 QEPDWSIKDKMS
-424 FFGLDASSVERKVE
+424 FFGLDVSSVERKVE

-450 SGIMTHN
+450 SGIMTHS

-501 SGLLRRQAEQSHM
+501 SGSLRRQAEQSHM
-514 EYPEIGYFQWA
+514 EHPEVGYFQWV

-544 DKSMQL
+544 DKSTQL
-550 ESARALMEQRQQ
+550 ESARALLEQRQQ

-587 LLERVYEPKVEL
+587 LLERVYEPKVDL

-618 LHRYSRQVTTS
+618 LHRYSRQVTAS
-629 LEALERTLRE
+629 LEALERTLRGA
-639 VAEESIA
+639 AEDSIA

-659 YGKVTE
+659 YGRVTE
-665 ELIAD
+665 ELITD
-670 LEARRGREVWFED
+670 LEARRGRDVWFED

-688 MNELAIKGSDRLLA
+688 MNQLATEGSERLLA
-702 RLMEVCRDL
+702 RVMEVCRAL
-711 LLSAEPLRLS
+711 LLSAEPLRLP

-846 ELHPAELAEKLSPL
+846 ELHPADLAEKLSPL
-860 R
+860 

>member
-1 MNVPMNMQQ
+1 
-10 KENGMQH
+10 
-17 ALKRE
+17 
-22 LYKYAARYAVE
+22 
-33 QERQGSQGDGRS
+33 
-45 SIHYPALFLFV
+45 
-56 GDLVK
+56 
-61 PAVSAVHDINQ
+61 
-72 LKWDNEDGVV
+72 
-82 YVHIGTDDTSNEA
+82 
-95 DAGNASSASSPSNAS
+95 
-110 NTLNPVDAVNATN
+110 
-123 SSHNQEKA
+123 
-131 KSGYGAESSYENAQV
+131 
-146 TYHRLPISTSH
+146 
-157 SQRSSSKT
+157 
-165 LRKDVHRSFHESAA
+165 
-179 ALFGL
+179 
-184 NRMMRRVSNRIAEY
+184 
-198 GRLYSSFD
+198 
-206 RIYVTVITRAD
+206 
-217 DPLNVLLP
+217 
-225 EITKLAETILAQSFK
+225 
-240 SVQTDL
+240 
-246 HVLVSEMEQV
+246 
-256 DSFGYASAAG
+256 
-266 LAFLRELDY
+266 

-281 MFSGKLLVTEDG
+281 KFSGKLLVTEDG
-293 ISIPVTHPAA
+293 ISIPVNHPAA

-334 RICLLKNRKQEES
+334 RICLLKNRKQEEND
-347 YEDRAAIAS
+347 EERAAIAR

-405 YLLSRMQ
+405 YLLSRIQ
-412 QEPDWSIKDKMT
+412 QEPDWSIKDKMA

-490 PVQERVRERSS
+490 PVQERVRDRSS
-501 SGLLRRQAEQSHM
+501 AGALRRQAEQSHT
-514 EYPEIGYFQWA
+514 EYPEVGYFQWA

-544 DKSMQL
+544 DKAMQL
-550 ESARALMEQRQQ
+550 ESARALLEQRQQ

-587 LLERVYEPKVEL
+587 LLERVYEPKVDL

-646 AADEYIGQNVMEY
+646 NADEYIGQNVMEY
-659 YGKVTE
+659 YGRVTE
-665 ELIAD
+665 ELVTD

-688 MNELAIKGSDRLLA
+688 MNELATEGSDRLLS

-752 RTLEDQAVVR
+752 RTLEEQAVVR

-846 ELHPAELAEKLSPL
+846 ELHPADLEEKLSPL

>member
-1 MNVPMNMQQ
+1 MGA
-10 KENGMQH
+10 GMEFKLNNT
-17 ALKRE
+17 LKRDLE
-22 LYKYAARYAVE
+22 KYAAQYAAE
-33 QERQGSQGDGRS
+33 QERQGSLGDGRS

-56 GDLVK
+56 GDMVE
-61 PAVSAVHDINQ
+61 PAMDAVREINQ
-72 LKWDNEDGVV
+72 LKWDNGEGVV
-82 YVHIGTDDTSNEA
+82 YLQIGTEGREKQGGREHRD
-95 DAGNASSASSPSNAS
+95 SSE
-110 NTLNPVDAVNATN
+110 D
-123 SSHNQEKA
+123 
-131 KSGYGAESSYENAQV
+131 GQV
-146 TYHRLPISTSH
+146 TRHILPLSTE
-157 SQRSSSKT
+157 QAGRPSKT
-165 LRKDVHRSFHESAA
+165 MRKDVHRSFHDSEQ

-184 NRMMRRVSNRIAEY
+184 NRTLRRVSNRIAEY

-206 RIYVTVITRAD
+206 RIYVTVVTRAD

-225 EITKLAETILAQSFK
+225 ELTKLTENILAQSFK

-256 DSFGYASAAG
+256 ESFGYASAAG
-266 LAFLRELDY
+266 LAFLRELDH
-275 MQSLDY
+275 MQALDY
-281 MFSGKLLVTEDG
+281 TFSGNLLVTEDG
-293 ISIPVTHPAA
+293 ISIPVVHPSS
-303 PLFDLVYVLSD
+303 PLFDLVYILSD
-314 KNERGTGVPG
+314 KNERGTGVAG

-334 RICLLKNRKQEES
+334 RICLLKNRKH
-347 YEDRAAIAS
+347 DPDALGAVAS

-383 GFAEIRRPNKPIA
+383 GFAEIRRPNQPIA
-396 LTVLYHLYR
+396 LAVLYHLYR
-405 YLLSRMQ
+405 YLLNLMR
-412 QEPDWSIKDKMT
+412 QEPDWSMKDKLA

-438 GLLPSEDLVSGM
+438 GLLPEQDLVGGM

-457 RSFAELKPLSLR
+457 VSFSDLKPLSLR
-469 EAERALYGEGAEAYF
+469 EAERALFGQGAEAYF
-484 RENVVR
+484 RDNMVR
-490 PVQERVRERSS
+490 PAEERLRQRSS
-501 SGLLRRQAEQSHM
+501 QSSLLRRAEQSRT

-525 AWSDGEPGSV
+525 SWSDSNPGSV
-535 REALLALIR
+535 REALLGLIR
-544 DKSMQL
+544 DKSVQL
-550 ESARALMEQRQQ
+550 ESARALLEQRQQ
-562 ERVEDQ
+562 EQVEDQ

-587 LLERVYEPKVEL
+587 LLERVYVPKTEL

-606 HLLRIYDTEMEE
+606 QLLRLYDSEMEQ
-618 LHRYSRQVTTS
+618 LHNFSRNVTTA

-639 VAEESIA
+639 AAEERIA

-665 ELIAD
+665 ALIAD
-670 LEARRGREVWFED
+670 LEAKRGRDVWFEE

-688 MNELAIKGSDRLLA
+688 INRLAAEGNERLLQ
-702 RLMEVCRDL
+702 RLMEVCHAL
-711 LLSAEPLRLS
+711 LLTAEPLRLP

-732 TITYRDRD
+732 TIAYGDKN

-846 ELHPAELAEKLSPL
+846 ELHPAGLADKLSPM